1 MVCAEFS
8 VCFWHCSWSSHFCP
22 RLRWQRIRR
31 GLTKP
36 SPRPSQWTG
45 TRRRPIPPAQE
56 QPKNENPPAPE
67 EPKTFTVTYTD
78 GVGGAVFDN
87 EVHSN
92 LPSGTATPAFSGSL
106 AREGYTF
113 AGWNPAV
120 AETVTADVT
129 YAAKWEEGK
138 TGPRRVTLPTIP
150 GPDVDLAALDTG
162 HKIDVRFTVLY
173 VGDEFNIGYNY
184 GSSEKTK
191 FVCQYKTN
199 HSDTAYNN
207 HTIAIS
213 DIKAAASRASVNSG
227 YQIVGWSKESN
238 ANPTTWS
245 LNKSGTTACNKGST
259 IYLVA
264 KNPNPTTK
272 YTYTLNYDANG
283 GTGAPSADSWSTTD
297 ASIRYHSFT
306 VKNTIPTREG
316 YVFKGWKAKDGADTI
331 YAGGALCSVSQQGND
346 VVKNGNTWTRT
357 LYAVWEEAVP
367 SKPEWSDIRRE
378 MQKVSVHV
386 TCINPDVN
394 HTEKTYS
401 YKESNDDTIGSVQD
415 SAGSYTCTVTV
426 HLGRYRLQYNQD
438 FNREHE
444 FASSLTADV
453 VLQYNGTG
461 WVIASA
467 LPLELKLTCG
477 SAPTPNPP
485 GSDVLNSLKVLV
497 KCDSKTYHFEKPYK
511 MDDGDYRLEKVDDN
525 TYTVIVLA
533 DKYVEKYNAVYPGH
547 TLFDN
552 NTKTIKLVYRY
563 GAWTVVG
570 SNGVTFNVSCE
581 QKYTVTYTDGV
592 DGEVIFADQVSY
604 KKPGEK
610 TPKFRGTPTRTGYKF
625 IGWEPAVVGTVTA
638 NATYTAQW
646 VSISDLDPAPE
657 LVSSLYM
664 NFQCTNENA
673 SHDHRSEMIAIG
685 YGIGAGGVI
694 VTDAAGNPVYN
705 KDGNI
710 TAVITFYQDSGFLN
724 EYNKRT
730 GVAHRYA
737 DYEPKTKSVDG
748 VLIGEVFH
756 MYKKDYPVVFDVVCG
771 SLYTVTYKDG
781 TNGTVFADDVHSN
794 LNANAA
800 TPAFVGGTP
809 TRPGYVFTGWN
820 PAVAATVTGNA
831 TYTAVW
837 EKDANGNGK
846 PDKDEEKYT
855 VTYTDGV
862 ENEEIFADETY
873 SDLLSGTATP
883 AFNGT
888 PTRKGYAFT
897 GWNPAVAATVTG
909 NATYAAVWEEAAPP
923 KPDKPTPPTDEIGGA
938 TVAVKCITGHGDLS
952 WKIDS
957 STFTVGEVTGD
968 DTTGYTCTVTVQ
980 AEVYVN
986 AFNSDKKA
994 NGVKHTLADDA
1005 EKTFTMTYVNGA
1017 WTGPTNPAVTFE
1029 VKCEEELVPVH
1040 LVIYR
1045 NGDTSKAYKD
1055 VALESQ
1061 PKGHVIDLSTI
1072 DIADYYTGNYEFY
1085 GWYDDGAWNNYKA
1098 NPANPPAGLK
1108 EKTVNGW
1115 TNLKCM
1121 VYDKYQVVYFQSEE
1135 ALRDFQNDHSKTE
1148 GRLYSTTALFG
1159 STLPTADAPTPTR
1172 TGYTFKFWSREGQNG
1187 DVTGQ
1192 TVNGWTNLYAVWEKN
1207 TYTVTY
1213 TDGVDGEAFADQA
1226 YTAKY
1231 EDATPAFEGTPT
1243 RKGFVFD
1250 GWNPEVAETV
1260 TEDVTYT
1267 AQWKPVQPDKK
1278 AIEGAIGR
1286 GVAVVCDNQ
1295 NVKHGAKAYKVTLGE
1310 YTASNV
1316 MGTAADG
1323 YTCTVTVRAAK
1334 FIEKYSS
1341 DMSDA
1346 VHTLI
1351 AGEPAEK
1358 TIELKWNGEKWVAE
1372 TELPVT
1378 FHTLCPP
1385 EQPSKKDIEG
1395 AIGRG
1400 VKIVCDNQNVKHG
1413 GKDYKPTQGE
1423 YTVSDVTGT
1432 ASEGYTC
1439 TITVKAAKIIEKY
1452 SSDMG
1457 KTHALIVGEQ
1467 AEKTVELKWD
1477 GEKWVAKTELPIT
1490 FHVECPPEKPTYD
1503 ELKGLGI
1510 NAKVDCTTTT
1520 AHNGKSYTLI
1530 EDTYNVSDPER
1541 KGTAYTCILTVNAKD
1556 YVAKY
1561 NAEENVGP
1569 HTLDDRD
1576 SKTIELTWNG
1586 EKWTA
1591 AETSVTFNVKC
1602 ELLTVTY
1609 TDGVK
1614 GEEVFADVVYNDI
1627 PYGTNTPAFGTKD
1640 PTRKGY
1646 KFLGWEP
1653 VVADTVTEN
1662 ATYVAQWEKLYTV
1675 TYTDGAKGKAF
1686 EDQVFTDL
1694 ESGTKTPEFN
1704 GTPTRKGYKFLGWE
1718 PVVADT
1724 VTENVTYTAPVGRTL
1739 HRYLHRRREGQ
1750 GVQGSGLQ
1758 RS

>member
-1 MVCAEFS
+1 MMKNHGLRRIFSLFLALFMVFTLLPTTALAED
-8 VCFWHCSWSSHFCP
+8 
-22 RLRWQRIRR
+22 
-31 GLTKP
+31 T
-36 SPRPSQWTG
+36 TG
-45 TRRRPIPPAQE
+45 ADETQPKTVAVDGDEKKTDPPAQE

-113 AGWNPAV
+113 VGWNPAV

-297 ASIRYHSFT
+297 AAIRYHSFT

-316 YVFKGWKAKDGADTI
+316 YVFKGWKANDGSDTI
-331 YAGGALCSVSQQGND
+331 YTGGMTCAVSQYGND

-357 LYAVWEEAVP
+357 LYAVWEEA
-367 SKPEWSDIRRE
+367 
-378 MQKVSVHV
+378 
-386 TCINPDVN
+386 T
-394 HTEKTYS
+394 
-401 YKESNDDTIGSVQD
+401 
-415 SAGSYTCTVTV
+415 
-426 HLGRYRLQYNQD
+426 
-438 FNREHE
+438 
-444 FASSLTADV
+444 
-453 VLQYNGTG
+453 
-461 WVIASA
+461 
-467 LPLELKLTCG
+467 
-477 SAPTPNPP
+477 
-485 GSDVLNSLKVLV
+485 
-497 KCDSKTYHFEKPYK
+497 
-511 MDDGDYRLEKVDDN
+511 
-525 TYTVIVLA
+525 
-533 DKYVEKYNAVYPGH
+533 
-547 TLFDN
+547 
-552 NTKTIKLVYRY
+552 
-563 GAWTVVG
+563 
-570 SNGVTFNVSCE
+570 
-581 QKYTVTYTDGV
+581 
-592 DGEVIFADQVSY
+592 
-604 KKPGEK
+604 
-610 TPKFRGTPTRTGYKF
+610 
-625 IGWEPAVVGTVTA
+625 
-638 NATYTAQW
+638 
-646 VSISDLDPAPE
+646 
-657 LVSSLYM
+657 
-664 NFQCTNENA
+664 
-673 SHDHRSEMIAIG
+673 
-685 YGIGAGGVI
+685 
-694 VTDAAGNPVYN
+694 
-705 KDGNI
+705 
-710 TAVITFYQDSGFLN
+710 
-724 EYNKRT
+724 
-730 GVAHRYA
+730 
-737 DYEPKTKSVDG
+737 
-748 VLIGEVFH
+748 
-756 MYKKDYPVVFDVVCG
+756 
-771 SLYTVTYKDG
+771 
-781 TNGTVFADDVHSN
+781 
-794 LNANAA
+794 
-800 TPAFVGGTP
+800 
-809 TRPGYVFTGWN
+809 
-820 PAVAATVTGNA
+820 
-831 TYTAVW
+831 
-837 EKDANGNGK
+837 
-846 PDKDEEKYT
+846 
-855 VTYTDGV
+855 
-862 ENEEIFADETY
+862 
-873 SDLLSGTATP
+873 
-883 AFNGT
+883 
-888 PTRKGYAFT
+888 
-897 GWNPAVAATVTG
+897 
-909 NATYAAVWEEAAPP
+909 PP
-923 KPDKPTPPTDEIGGA
+923 KPDKPTAPGE
-938 TVAVKCITGHGDLS
+938 GDLS
-952 WKIDS
+952 GLIGNI
-957 STFTVGEVTGD
+957 TVNCTNDKAAHELKTKSYALIPGSYTTGEVEGDAENGYTYTVTINSRKYVEQFDTDTSAAHDPKDATATVTLKHTDNGWTVTGSTPVVFNVACVTEIVPPAKPGAED
-968 DTTGYTCTVTVQ
+968 LANLEAPVEVVCTTKPETHAAAHFSLRGGTYTIGDVAGNETDGYTCDITVT
-980 AEVYVN
+980 ADKYVARYN
-986 AFNSDKKA
+986 MDY
-994 NGVKHTLADDA
+994 GKHTLTGDNT
-1005 EKTFTMTYVNGA
+1005 KTLTLKYVEGQ
-1017 WTGPTNPAVTFE
+1017 WAVDTPITFPVE
-1029 VKCEEELVPVH
+1029 CEEELFPVH

-1085 GWYDDGAWNNYKA
+1085 GWYDDGLFNIYKSD
-1098 NPANPPAGLK
+1098 PANPPAGLK

-1121 VYDKYQVVYFQSEE
+1121 VYDKYQVVYFQSKE

-1148 GRLYSTTALFG
+1148 GRLYSTTAPFG

-1192 TVNGWTNLYAVWEKN
+1192 TVNGWTNLYAAWEKN

-1213 TDGVDGEAFADQA
+1213 TDGVNGEAFADQA
-1226 YTAKY
+1226 YTVKY
-1231 EDATPAFEGTPT
+1231 EDATPAFEGTPA

-1260 TEDVTYT
+1260 TDNATYT

-1310 YTASNV
+1310 YTVSNV

-1323 YTCTVTVRAAK
+1323 YTCTITVRAAK

-1400 VKIVCDNQNVKHG
+1400 VKIVCDNQNVNHW

-1457 KTHALIVGEQ
+1457 KAHDLIIGEA

-1503 ELKGLGI
+1503 DLKELGI
-1510 NAKVDCTTTT
+1510 DTKVHCATTT
-1520 AHNGKSYTLI
+1520 AHTDATYALI
-1530 EDTYNVSDPER
+1530 GGTYEISDPAR
-1541 KGTAYTCILTVNAKD
+1541 KGTVYTCTLTVKAKD

-1614 GEEVFADVVYNDI
+1614 GEEVFEDVVYNDI

-1653 VVADTVTEN
+1653 EVAE
-1662 ATYVAQWEKLYTV
+1662 
-1675 TYTDGAKGKAF
+1675 
-1686 EDQVFTDL
+1686 
-1694 ESGTKTPEFN
+1694 
-1704 GTPTRKGYKFLGWE
+1704 
-1718 PVVADT
+1718 T
-1724 VTENVTYTAPVGRTL
+1724 VTENVTYTAKWEELYTVT
-1739 HRYLHRRREGQ
+1739 YTD
-1750 GVQGSGLQ
+1750 GVKGKAFKDQVYSDLEAGTATPKFDGKPTRKGYTFTGWSPKVTDTVTKDVTYVAQWKSVKNGKDNIPKTGDSDIVMVLGSVLLFSFCGAAAVSVYD
-1758 RS
+1758 RKRKHF

>member
-1 MVCAEFS
+1 M
-8 VCFWHCSWSSHFCP
+8 
-22 RLRWQRIRR
+22 
-31 GLTKP
+31 
-36 SPRPSQWTG
+36 
-45 TRRRPIPPAQE
+45 
-56 QPKNENPPAPE
+56 
-67 EPKTFTVTYTD
+67 
-78 GVGGAVFDN
+78 
-87 EVHSN
+87 
-92 LPSGTATPAFSGSL
+92 
-106 AREGYTF
+106 
-113 AGWNPAV
+113 
-120 AETVTADVT
+120 TADVT

-138 TGPRRVTLPTIP
+138 TGPRRVTVPTIP
-150 GPDVDLAALDTG
+150 GPDVDPAALDTG

-213 DIKAAASRASVNSG
+213 DIKAAAGRASVNSG

-297 ASIRYHSFT
+297 AAIRYHSFT

-316 YVFKGWKAKDGADTI
+316 YVFKGWKANDGSDTI
-331 YAGGALCSVSQQGND
+331 YTGGMTCAVSQYGND

-357 LYAVWEEAVP
+357 LYAVWEEA
-367 SKPEWSDIRRE
+367 
-378 MQKVSVHV
+378 
-386 TCINPDVN
+386 T
-394 HTEKTYS
+394 
-401 YKESNDDTIGSVQD
+401 
-415 SAGSYTCTVTV
+415 
-426 HLGRYRLQYNQD
+426 
-438 FNREHE
+438 
-444 FASSLTADV
+444 
-453 VLQYNGTG
+453 
-461 WVIASA
+461 
-467 LPLELKLTCG
+467 
-477 SAPTPNPP
+477 
-485 GSDVLNSLKVLV
+485 
-497 KCDSKTYHFEKPYK
+497 
-511 MDDGDYRLEKVDDN
+511 
-525 TYTVIVLA
+525 
-533 DKYVEKYNAVYPGH
+533 
-547 TLFDN
+547 
-552 NTKTIKLVYRY
+552 
-563 GAWTVVG
+563 
-570 SNGVTFNVSCE
+570 
-581 QKYTVTYTDGV
+581 
-592 DGEVIFADQVSY
+592 
-604 KKPGEK
+604 
-610 TPKFRGTPTRTGYKF
+610 
-625 IGWEPAVVGTVTA
+625 
-638 NATYTAQW
+638 
-646 VSISDLDPAPE
+646 
-657 LVSSLYM
+657 
-664 NFQCTNENA
+664 
-673 SHDHRSEMIAIG
+673 
-685 YGIGAGGVI
+685 
-694 VTDAAGNPVYN
+694 
-705 KDGNI
+705 
-710 TAVITFYQDSGFLN
+710 
-724 EYNKRT
+724 
-730 GVAHRYA
+730 
-737 DYEPKTKSVDG
+737 
-748 VLIGEVFH
+748 
-756 MYKKDYPVVFDVVCG
+756 
-771 SLYTVTYKDG
+771 
-781 TNGTVFADDVHSN
+781 
-794 LNANAA
+794 
-800 TPAFVGGTP
+800 
-809 TRPGYVFTGWN
+809 
-820 PAVAATVTGNA
+820 
-831 TYTAVW
+831 
-837 EKDANGNGK
+837 
-846 PDKDEEKYT
+846 
-855 VTYTDGV
+855 
-862 ENEEIFADETY
+862 
-873 SDLLSGTATP
+873 
-883 AFNGT
+883 
-888 PTRKGYAFT
+888 
-897 GWNPAVAATVTG
+897 
-909 NATYAAVWEEAAPP
+909 PP
-923 KPDKPTPPTDEIGGA
+923 KPDKPTAPGE
-938 TVAVKCITGHGDLS
+938 GDLS
-952 WKIDS
+952 GLIGNI
-957 STFTVGEVTGD
+957 TVNCTNGKAAHELKAKGYTLISGSYTTNEVAGD
-968 DTTGYTCTVTVQ
+968 AENGYTCTVTINSQKYVEQ
-980 AEVYVN
+980 FDTNTRTVHDPKGVN
-986 AFNSDKKA
+986 ATVTLKYTDNGWTVESGAPVVFDVACVTEIVPPARPGAEDLSNLKAPVDVTCTTKPETHAAVHFSLRGGTYTIGDVAGNETDGYTCDITVTADKYVA
-994 NGVKHTLADDA
+994 RYNMDYGKHTLTGDNT
-1005 EKTFTMTYVNGA
+1005 KTLTLKYVEGQ
-1017 WTGPTNPAVTFE
+1017 WAVDTPITFPVE
-1029 VKCEEELVPVH
+1029 CEEELFPVH

-1085 GWYDDGAWNNYKA
+1085 GWYDDGLFNIYKSD
-1098 NPANPPAGLK
+1098 PANPPAGLK

-1213 TDGVDGEAFADQA
+1213 TDGVNGEAFADQA

-1231 EDATPAFEGTPT
+1231 EDATPAFEGTPARAGYKFLGWEPTVAETVTENATYVAQWEKLYTVTYTDGVGEKAFKDDVHSDLEKDTPTPAFSGDTPT

-1295 NVKHGAKAYKVTLGE
+1295 NVNHGEKKYKPTLGE
-1310 YTASNV
+1310 YTVSNV

-1341 DMSDA
+1341 DMGDA

-1400 VKIVCDNQNVKHG
+1400 VKIVCDNQNVNHW

-1541 KGTAYTCILTVNAKD
+1541 KGTVYTCILTVNAKD

-1614 GEEVFADVVYNDI
+1614 GEEVFEDVVYKDI
-1627 PYGTNTPAFGTKD
+1627 PYGTSTPAFGTKD
-1640 PTRKGY
+1640 PTREGY
-1646 KFLGWEP
+1646 KFVGWEP
-1653 VVADTVTEN
+1653 EVAETVTKN
-1662 ATYVAQWEKLYTV
+1662 VTYTAKWEKLYTV
-1675 TYTDGAKGKAF
+1675 TYTDGVKGKAF
-1686 EDQVFTDL
+1686 KDQVYKDL
-1694 ESGTKTPEFN
+1694 ESGTDTPKFD
-1704 GTPTRKGYKFLGWE
+1704 GKPTRKGYTFTGWS
-1718 PVVADT
+1718 PKVTDT
-1724 VTENVTYTAPVGRTL
+1724 VTKDVTYVAQWKSVKNGKDNIPKTGDSEIVMVL
-1739 HRYLHRRREGQ
+1739 
-1750 GVQGSGLQ
+1750 GSVLLFSFCGAAAVSVYD
-1758 RS
+1758 RKRKHF

>member
-1 MVCAEFS
+1 MDRQMKGEYFKMKNHGLRRIFSLFLALFMVFTLLPTTALAED
-8 VCFWHCSWSSHFCP
+8 
-22 RLRWQRIRR
+22 
-31 GLTKP
+31 T
-36 SPRPSQWTG
+36 TG
-45 TRRRPIPPAQE
+45 ADETQPKTVVVDEGEKKTDPPAQG

-78 GVGGAVFDN
+78 GADGAVFDN

-113 AGWNPAV
+113 VGWNPAV

-129 YAAKWEEGK
+129 YAAKWEAGK
-138 TGPRRVTLPTIP
+138 TSARRVTVPPIP
-150 GPDVDLAALDTG
+150 DPGVAPAALNTG
-162 HKIDVRFTVLY
+162 HKIDVTFTVLY

-213 DIKAAASRASVNSG
+213 DIKAAAGRASVNSG

-245 LNKSGTTACNKGST
+245 LNKSGTTACNKGTT

-316 YVFKGWKAKDGADTI
+316 YVFKGWKANDGSDTI
-331 YAGGALCSVSQQGND
+331 YTGGMTCAVSQYGND

-357 LYAVWEEAVP
+357 LYAVWEEAAPPTPDKPTAPGEGDLSGLIGNITVNCTNEAATHDHK
-367 SKPEWSDIRRE
+367 SK
-378 MQKVSVHV
+378 
-386 TCINPDVN
+386 
-394 HTEKTYS
+394 S
-401 YKESNDDTIGSVQD
+401 YALISGSYTTSEVAGDAESG
-415 SAGSYTCTVTV
+415 YTCTVTV
-426 HLGRYRLQYNQD
+426 
-438 FNREHE
+438 
-444 FASSLTADV
+444 
-453 VLQYNGTG
+453 
-461 WVIASA
+461 
-467 LPLELKLTCG
+467 
-477 SAPTPNPP
+477 
-485 GSDVLNSLKVLV
+485 
-497 KCDSKTYHFEKPYK
+497 
-511 MDDGDYRLEKVDDN
+511 
-525 TYTVIVLA
+525 LA
-533 DKYVEKYNAVYPGH
+533 DNYVEKYNTVYSGH

-563 GAWTVVG
+563 GEWTVVG
-570 SNGVTFNVSCE
+570 SNSVTFNVSCE

-592 DGEVIFADQVSY
+592 DGEVIFKDQVSY

-888 PTRKGYAFT
+888 PTRKGYVFT

-909 NATYAAVWEEAAPP
+909 NATYAAVWEEDANGNGT
-923 KPDKPTPPTDEIGGA
+923 PDK
-938 TVAVKCITGHGDLS
+938 
-952 WKIDS
+952 
-957 STFTVGEVTGD
+957 
-968 DTTGYTCTVTVQ
+968 
-980 AEVYVN
+980 
-986 AFNSDKKA
+986 
-994 NGVKHTLADDA
+994 
-1005 EKTFTMTYVNGA
+1005 
-1017 WTGPTNPAVTFE
+1017 
-1029 VKCEEELVPVH
+1029 EEE
-1040 LVIYR
+1040 
-1045 NGDTSKAYKD
+1045 K
-1055 VALESQ
+1055 
-1061 PKGHVIDLSTI
+1061 
-1072 DIADYYTGNYEFY
+1072 
-1085 GWYDDGAWNNYKA
+1085 
-1098 NPANPPAGLK
+1098 
-1108 EKTVNGW
+1108 
-1115 TNLKCM
+1115 
-1121 VYDKYQVVYFQSEE
+1121 
-1135 ALRDFQNDHSKTE
+1135 
-1148 GRLYSTTALFG
+1148 
-1159 STLPTADAPTPTR
+1159 
-1172 TGYTFKFWSREGQNG
+1172 
-1187 DVTGQ
+1187 
-1192 TVNGWTNLYAVWEKN
+1192 
-1207 TYTVTY
+1207 YTVSY
-1213 TDGVDGEAFADQA
+1213 TDGVENEEIFANQV
-1226 YTAKY
+1226 YGNLLPGT
-1231 EDATPAFEGTPT
+1231 ATPAFEGTP
-1243 RKGFVFD
+1243 
-1250 GWNPEVAETV
+1250 A
-1260 TEDVTYT
+1260 
-1267 AQWKPVQPDKK
+1267 
-1278 AIEGAIGR
+1278 
-1286 GVAVVCDNQ
+1286 
-1295 NVKHGAKAYKVTLGE
+1295 
-1310 YTASNV
+1310 
-1316 MGTAADG
+1316 
-1323 YTCTVTVRAAK
+1323 RA
-1334 FIEKYSS
+1334 
-1341 DMSDA
+1341 
-1346 VHTLI
+1346 
-1351 AGEPAEK
+1351 
-1358 TIELKWNGEKWVAE
+1358 
-1372 TELPVT
+1372 
-1378 FHTLCPP
+1378 
-1385 EQPSKKDIEG
+1385 
-1395 AIGRG
+1395 
-1400 VKIVCDNQNVKHG
+1400 
-1413 GKDYKPTQGE
+1413 
-1423 YTVSDVTGT
+1423 
-1432 ASEGYTC
+1432 
-1439 TITVKAAKIIEKY
+1439 
-1452 SSDMG
+1452 
-1457 KTHALIVGEQ
+1457 
-1467 AEKTVELKWD
+1467 
-1477 GEKWVAKTELPIT
+1477 
-1490 FHVECPPEKPTYD
+1490 
-1503 ELKGLGI
+1503 
-1510 NAKVDCTTTT
+1510 
-1520 AHNGKSYTLI
+1520 
-1530 EDTYNVSDPER
+1530 
-1541 KGTAYTCILTVNAKD
+1541 
-1556 YVAKY
+1556 
-1561 NAEENVGP
+1561 
-1569 HTLDDRD
+1569 
-1576 SKTIELTWNG
+1576 
-1586 EKWTA
+1586 
-1591 AETSVTFNVKC
+1591 
-1602 ELLTVTY
+1602 
-1609 TDGVK
+1609 
-1614 GEEVFADVVYNDI
+1614 
-1627 PYGTNTPAFGTKD
+1627 
-1640 PTRKGY
+1640 GY

-1653 VVADTVTEN
+1653 TVAETVTEN

-1675 TYTDGAKGKAF
+1675 TYTDGVGGKAF
-1686 EDQVFTDL
+1686 EDDVHSDL
-1694 ESGTKTPEFN
+1694 EKDTKTPAYKD
-1704 GTPTRKGYKFLGWE
+1704 GIPTRKGFKFLGWE
-1718 PVVADT
+1718 PEVADT
-1724 VTENVTYTAPVGRTL
+1724 VTEDVTYTAKWEKLYTVT
-1739 HRYLHRRREGQ
+1739 YTD
-1750 GVQGSGLQ
+1750 GVKGKAFKDQVYSDLEAGTDTPKFDGKPTRKGYTFTGWSPKVTDTVTKDVTYVAQWKSTKNGKDNIPKTGDSEIVMVLGSVLLFSFCGAAAVSVYD
-1758 RS
+1758 RKRKHF

>member
-36 SPRPSQWTG
+36 SPRPSQWTRA
-45 TRRRPIPPAQE
+45 RRRPTPPAQE
-56 QPKNENPPAPE
+56 QPKDEDPPAPE

-78 GVGGAVFDN
+78 GADGAVFPN
-87 EVHSN
+87 QVYSN
-92 LPSGTATPAFSGSL
+92 LSSGTATPAFSGTP

-120 AETVTADVT
+120 AGTVTADVT

-213 DIKAAASRASVNSG
+213 DIKAAAGRASVNSG

-331 YAGGALCSVSQQGND
+331 YAGGTLCSVSQYGND

-357 LYAVWEEAVP
+357 LYAVWEEDAPAQPTPLDEAGVKALLGENAVQIICTNTQISHG
-367 SKPEWSDIRRE
+367 SKTFGLIDGTFTVHQSNNRCEVVINSFSPYVNEFNAAVSVPAGTHITDNSMAGQNRTKINLVWSDG
-378 MQKVSVHV
+378 KWTAADAPAKYHV
-386 TCINPDVN
+386 LCSSQPAEPTAPGEGDLENI
-394 HTEKTYS
+394 EKLVRIVCDRNIHDA
-401 YKESNDDTIGSVQD
+401 KEYGVI
-415 SAGSYTCTVTV
+415 AGSCEFGDIDMTGDVPTCPVTIQAAEYV
-426 HLGRYRLQYNQD
+426 K
-438 FNREHE
+438 
-444 FASSLTADV
+444 A
-453 VLQYNGTG
+453 YNGTIG
-461 WVIASA
+461 VEHTITGDTERLLILAWDANNNVWRPMTDTPVTFTVICPPAKPGAEDLAKLEAPVEVVCTTKPETHTAAPFSLIEGTYDIGDVSGNETDGYTCDITVTAGNYVA
-467 LPLELKLTCG
+467 LYNTDFGKHTLTG
-477 SAPTPNPP
+477 DN
-485 GSDVLNSLKVLV
+485 
-497 KCDSKTYHFEKPYK
+497 SKT
-511 MDDGDYRLEKVDDN
+511 L
-525 TYTVIVLA
+525 TL
-533 DKYVEKYNAVYPGH
+533 KYVEG
-547 TLFDN
+547 
-552 NTKTIKLVYRY
+552 R
-563 GAWTVVG
+563 WVV
-570 SNGVTFNVSCE
+570 NDPVTF
-581 QKYTVTYTDGV
+581 
-592 DGEVIFADQVSY
+592 
-604 KKPGEK
+604 
-610 TPKFRGTPTRTGYKF
+610 
-625 IGWEPAVVGTVTA
+625 
-638 NATYTAQW
+638 
-646 VSISDLDPAPE
+646 
-657 LVSSLYM
+657 
-664 NFQCTNENA
+664 
-673 SHDHRSEMIAIG
+673 
-685 YGIGAGGVI
+685 
-694 VTDAAGNPVYN
+694 PV
-705 KDGNI
+705 
-710 TAVITFYQDSGFLN
+710 
-724 EYNKRT
+724 E
-730 GVAHRYA
+730 
-737 DYEPKTKSVDG
+737 
-748 VLIGEVFH
+748 
-756 MYKKDYPVVFDVVCG
+756 
-771 SLYTVTYKDG
+771 
-781 TNGTVFADDVHSN
+781 
-794 LNANAA
+794 
-800 TPAFVGGTP
+800 
-809 TRPGYVFTGWN
+809 
-820 PAVAATVTGNA
+820 
-831 TYTAVW
+831 
-837 EKDANGNGK
+837 
-846 PDKDEEKYT
+846 
-855 VTYTDGV
+855 
-862 ENEEIFADETY
+862 
-873 SDLLSGTATP
+873 
-883 AFNGT
+883 
-888 PTRKGYAFT
+888 
-897 GWNPAVAATVTG
+897 
-909 NATYAAVWEEAAPP
+909 
-923 KPDKPTPPTDEIGGA
+923 
-938 TVAVKCITGHGDLS
+938 
-952 WKIDS
+952 
-957 STFTVGEVTGD
+957 
-968 DTTGYTCTVTVQ
+968 
-980 AEVYVN
+980 
-986 AFNSDKKA
+986 
-994 NGVKHTLADDA
+994 
-1005 EKTFTMTYVNGA
+1005 
-1017 WTGPTNPAVTFE
+1017 
-1029 VKCEEELVPVH
+1029 CEEELFPVH

-1135 ALRDFQNDHSKTE
+1135 AWRDFQNDHSKTE

-1213 TDGVDGEAFADQA
+1213 TDGVNGEAFADQV

-1250 GWNPEVAETV
+1250 GWTPEVAETV
-1260 TEDVTYT
+1260 TDDATYT

-1310 YTASNV
+1310 YTVSNV

-1400 VKIVCDNQNVKHG
+1400 VRIVCDNQHVNHWA
-1413 GKDYKPTQGE
+1413 KDYKPTQGE
-1423 YTVSDVTGT
+1423 YTVSNVTGT

-1439 TITVKAAKIIEKY
+1439 TITVKAAKIVEKY
-1452 SSDMG
+1452 GSDFG
-1457 KTHALIVGEQ
+1457 KPHDLIVGEA

-1503 ELKGLGI
+1503 ELKELGI
-1510 NAKVDCTTTT
+1510 DAKVHCATTT
-1520 AHNGKSYTLI
+1520 AHTDATYALI
-1530 EDTYNVSDPER
+1530 GGTYEISDPAR
-1541 KGTAYTCILTVNAKD
+1541 KGTVYTCTLTVKAKD

-1561 NAEENVGP
+1561 NTEENVGP

-1591 AETSVTFNVKC
+1591 AETRVTFNVKC

-1662 ATYVAQWEKLYTV
+1662 ATYVAQWEELYTV
-1675 TYTDGAKGKAF
+1675 TYTDGVKGKAF
-1686 EDQVFTDL
+1686 KDQVYKDL
-1694 ESGTKTPEFN
+1694 ESGADTPKFD
-1704 GTPTRKGYKFLGWE
+1704 GKPTRKGYTFTGWS
-1718 PVVADT
+1718 PKVTDT
-1724 VTENVTYTAPVGRTL
+1724 VTKDVTYVAQWKSVKNGKDNIPKTGDSEIVMVL
-1739 HRYLHRRREGQ
+1739 
-1750 GVQGSGLQ
+1750 GSVLLFSFCGAAAVSVYD
-1758 RS
+1758 RKRKHF

>member
-31 GLTKP
+31 GADETQPK
-36 SPRPSQWTG
+36 TVVVNG
-45 TRRRPIPPAQE
+45 DEKKTDPPAQE

-78 GVGGAVFDN
+78 GADGAVFPNQVYRDL
-87 EVHSN
+87 S
-92 LPSGTATPAFSGSL
+92 SGTPTPAFDGTL

-113 AGWNPAV
+113 AGWNPTV
-120 AETVTADVT
+120 AGTVTADVT

-138 TGPRRVTLPTIP
+138 TGPRRVTVPTIP
-150 GPDVDLAALDTG
+150 GPDVDPAALDTG

-213 DIKAAASRASVNSG
+213 DIKAAAGRASVNSG

-297 ASIRYHSFT
+297 AAIRYHSFT

-316 YVFKGWKAKDGADTI
+316 YVFKGWKANDGSDTI
-331 YAGGALCSVSQQGND
+331 YTGGMTCAVSQYGND

-357 LYAVWEEAVP
+357 LYAVWEEDAPAQPTPLDEAGVKALLGENAVQIICTNAQIGHG
-367 SKPEWSDIRRE
+367 SKTFGLIDGTFTVHQSNNRCEVVINGFSSYMSEFDAAVSVPAGTHITDNSMAGQNRTKINLVWSDG
-378 MQKVSVHV
+378 KWTAADAPAKYHV
-386 TCINPDVN
+386 LCSLQPVEPTTPGEGDLENI
-394 HTEKTYS
+394 EKLVRIVCDRNIHDA
-401 YKESNDDTIGSVQD
+401 KEYGVI
-415 SAGSYTCTVTV
+415 AGSCEFGGIDMTGDVPTCPVTIRAAKYV
-426 HLGRYRLQYNQD
+426 
-438 FNREHE
+438 E
-444 FASSLTADV
+444 A
-453 VLQYNGTG
+453 YNGTIG
-461 WVIASA
+461 VEHTITGDTERPLLLAWDANNNVWRPMTDTPVTFTVICPPAKPGAEDLAKLEAPVEVACTTKPETHTAASFA
-467 LPLELKLTCG
+467 LIEG
-477 SAPTPNPP
+477 
-485 GSDVLNSLKVLV
+485 
-497 KCDSKTYHFEKPYK
+497 
-511 MDDGDYRLEKVDDN
+511 
-525 TYTVIVLA
+525 TYTVGDTFGNETDGYTCDIIITA
-533 DKYVEKYNAVYPGH
+533 DEYVTKYNTDFGKHTLTGDNTKPLTLKYVEGRWVVNAP
-547 TLFDN
+547 
-552 NTKTIKLVYRY
+552 
-563 GAWTVVG
+563 
-570 SNGVTFNVSCE
+570 VTF
-581 QKYTVTYTDGV
+581 
-592 DGEVIFADQVSY
+592 
-604 KKPGEK
+604 
-610 TPKFRGTPTRTGYKF
+610 
-625 IGWEPAVVGTVTA
+625 
-638 NATYTAQW
+638 
-646 VSISDLDPAPE
+646 
-657 LVSSLYM
+657 
-664 NFQCTNENA
+664 
-673 SHDHRSEMIAIG
+673 
-685 YGIGAGGVI
+685 
-694 VTDAAGNPVYN
+694 PV
-705 KDGNI
+705 
-710 TAVITFYQDSGFLN
+710 
-724 EYNKRT
+724 E
-730 GVAHRYA
+730 
-737 DYEPKTKSVDG
+737 
-748 VLIGEVFH
+748 
-756 MYKKDYPVVFDVVCG
+756 
-771 SLYTVTYKDG
+771 
-781 TNGTVFADDVHSN
+781 
-794 LNANAA
+794 
-800 TPAFVGGTP
+800 
-809 TRPGYVFTGWN
+809 
-820 PAVAATVTGNA
+820 
-831 TYTAVW
+831 
-837 EKDANGNGK
+837 
-846 PDKDEEKYT
+846 
-855 VTYTDGV
+855 
-862 ENEEIFADETY
+862 
-873 SDLLSGTATP
+873 
-883 AFNGT
+883 
-888 PTRKGYAFT
+888 
-897 GWNPAVAATVTG
+897 
-909 NATYAAVWEEAAPP
+909 
-923 KPDKPTPPTDEIGGA
+923 
-938 TVAVKCITGHGDLS
+938 
-952 WKIDS
+952 
-957 STFTVGEVTGD
+957 
-968 DTTGYTCTVTVQ
+968 
-980 AEVYVN
+980 
-986 AFNSDKKA
+986 
-994 NGVKHTLADDA
+994 
-1005 EKTFTMTYVNGA
+1005 
-1017 WTGPTNPAVTFE
+1017 
-1029 VKCEEELVPVH
+1029 CEEELFPVH

-1055 VALESQ
+1055 IALESQ

-1072 DIADYYTGNYEFY
+1072 DIADYYTGNYKFY

-1213 TDGVDGEAFADQA
+1213 TDGVNGEAFADQA

-1250 GWNPEVAETV
+1250 GWIPEVAETV
-1260 TEDVTYT
+1260 TDNATYT

-1295 NVKHGAKAYKVTLGE
+1295 NVNHGEKKYKPTLGE
-1310 YTASNV
+1310 YTVSNV

-1400 VKIVCDNQNVKHG
+1400 VKIVCDNQNVNHW

-1467 AEKTVELKWD
+1467 AEKAVELKWN

-1541 KGTAYTCILTVNAKD
+1541 KGTVYTCILTVNAKD

-1614 GEEVFADVVYNDI
+1614 GEEVFADVVYKDI
-1627 PYGTNTPAFGTKD
+1627 PYGTGTPAFGTKD

-1646 KFLGWEP
+1646 KFVGWEP
-1653 VVADTVTEN
+1653 EVAETVTKDV
-1662 ATYVAQWEKLYTV
+1662 TYTAKWEKLYTV
-1675 TYTDGAKGKAF
+1675 TYTDGVKGKAF
-1686 EDQVFTDL
+1686 KDQVYSDL
-1694 ESGTKTPEFN
+1694 EAGTDTPKFD
-1704 GTPTRKGYKFLGWE
+1704 GKPTRKGYTFTGWS
-1718 PVVADT
+1718 PKVTDT
-1724 VTENVTYTAPVGRTL
+1724 VTKDVTYVAQWKSVKNGKDNIPKTGDSEIVMVL
-1739 HRYLHRRREGQ
+1739 
-1750 GVQGSGLQ
+1750 GSVLLFSFCGAAAVSVYD
-1758 RS
+1758 RKRKHF

>member
-1 MVCAEFS
+1 MKNHGLRRIFSLFLALFMVFTLLPTTALAED
-8 VCFWHCSWSSHFCP
+8 
-22 RLRWQRIRR
+22 
-31 GLTKP
+31 T
-36 SPRPSQWTG
+36 TG
-45 TRRRPIPPAQE
+45 ADETPPKTVVVDEGEKKTDPPAQE

-78 GVGGAVFDN
+78 GADGAVFPN
-87 EVHSN
+87 QVSN
-92 LPSGTATPAFSGSL
+92 LPAGTATPAFSGTP

-120 AETVTADVT
+120 AETVTANVT
-129 YAAKWEEGK
+129 YVAQWEAGK
-138 TGPRRVTLPTIP
+138 ASARRVTLPTIP
-150 GPDVDLAALDTG
+150 GPDVDPAALDTG

-213 DIKAAASRASVNSG
+213 DIKAAAGRASVNSG

-297 ASIRYHSFT
+297 AAIRYHSFT

-316 YVFKGWKAKDGADTI
+316 YVFKGWKANDGSDTI
-331 YAGGALCSVSQQGND
+331 YTGGMTCAVSQYGND

-357 LYAVWEEAVP
+357 LYAVWEEA
-367 SKPEWSDIRRE
+367 
-378 MQKVSVHV
+378 
-386 TCINPDVN
+386 T
-394 HTEKTYS
+394 
-401 YKESNDDTIGSVQD
+401 
-415 SAGSYTCTVTV
+415 
-426 HLGRYRLQYNQD
+426 
-438 FNREHE
+438 
-444 FASSLTADV
+444 
-453 VLQYNGTG
+453 
-461 WVIASA
+461 
-467 LPLELKLTCG
+467 
-477 SAPTPNPP
+477 
-485 GSDVLNSLKVLV
+485 
-497 KCDSKTYHFEKPYK
+497 
-511 MDDGDYRLEKVDDN
+511 
-525 TYTVIVLA
+525 
-533 DKYVEKYNAVYPGH
+533 
-547 TLFDN
+547 
-552 NTKTIKLVYRY
+552 
-563 GAWTVVG
+563 
-570 SNGVTFNVSCE
+570 
-581 QKYTVTYTDGV
+581 
-592 DGEVIFADQVSY
+592 
-604 KKPGEK
+604 
-610 TPKFRGTPTRTGYKF
+610 
-625 IGWEPAVVGTVTA
+625 
-638 NATYTAQW
+638 
-646 VSISDLDPAPE
+646 
-657 LVSSLYM
+657 
-664 NFQCTNENA
+664 
-673 SHDHRSEMIAIG
+673 
-685 YGIGAGGVI
+685 
-694 VTDAAGNPVYN
+694 
-705 KDGNI
+705 
-710 TAVITFYQDSGFLN
+710 
-724 EYNKRT
+724 
-730 GVAHRYA
+730 
-737 DYEPKTKSVDG
+737 
-748 VLIGEVFH
+748 
-756 MYKKDYPVVFDVVCG
+756 
-771 SLYTVTYKDG
+771 
-781 TNGTVFADDVHSN
+781 
-794 LNANAA
+794 
-800 TPAFVGGTP
+800 
-809 TRPGYVFTGWN
+809 
-820 PAVAATVTGNA
+820 
-831 TYTAVW
+831 
-837 EKDANGNGK
+837 
-846 PDKDEEKYT
+846 
-855 VTYTDGV
+855 
-862 ENEEIFADETY
+862 
-873 SDLLSGTATP
+873 
-883 AFNGT
+883 
-888 PTRKGYAFT
+888 
-897 GWNPAVAATVTG
+897 
-909 NATYAAVWEEAAPP
+909 PP
-923 KPDKPTPPTDEIGGA
+923 KPDKPTAPGE
-938 TVAVKCITGHGDLS
+938 GDLS
-952 WKIDS
+952 GLIGNI
-957 STFTVGEVTGD
+957 TVNCTNGKAAHELKAKGYTLISGSYTTSEVAGDAENGYTYTVTINSQKYVEQFDTDTGAAHD
-968 DTTGYTCTVTVQ
+968 PKDASATVTLKYTDNGWTVTSGIPVVFNVACVTEIVLPARPGAEDLSNLKAPVDVTCTTKPETHAAVHFSLRGGTYTIGDVAGNETDGYTCDITVT
-980 AEVYVN
+980 ADKYVARYN
-986 AFNSDKKA
+986 MDY
-994 NGVKHTLADDA
+994 GKHTLTGDNT
-1005 EKTFTMTYVNGA
+1005 KTLTLKYVEGQ
-1017 WTGPTNPAVTFE
+1017 WAVDTPITFPVE
-1029 VKCEEELVPVH
+1029 CEEELFPVH

-1045 NGDTSKAYKD
+1045 NGNTTTAYKD
-1055 VALESQ
+1055 IALESQ

-1085 GWYDDGAWNNYKA
+1085 GWYDDGLFNIYKSD
-1098 NPANPPAGLK
+1098 PANPPAGLK

-1148 GRLYSTTALFG
+1148 GRLYSTTAPFG

-1213 TDGVDGEAFADQA
+1213 TDGVNGEAFADQA

-1231 EDATPAFEGTPT
+1231 EDATPAFEGTPARAGYKFLGWEPTVAETVTENATYVAQWEKLYTVTYTDGVGGKAFDDDVHSDLEKDTPTPAFSGDTPT

-1260 TEDVTYT
+1260 TDDATYT

-1310 YTASNV
+1310 YTVSNV

-1341 DMSDA
+1341 DMGDA

-1400 VKIVCDNQNVKHG
+1400 VKIVCDNQNVNHW

-1467 AEKTVELKWD
+1467 AEKTVDLKWN

-1520 AHNGKSYTLI
+1520 AHNDKSYTLI
-1530 EDTYNVSDPER
+1530 EGTYNVSDPER
-1541 KGTAYTCILTVNAKD
+1541 KGTVYTCILTVNAKD

-1614 GEEVFADVVYNDI
+1614 GEEVFADVVYKDI
-1627 PYGTNTPAFGTKD
+1627 PYGTSTPAFGTKD
-1640 PTRKGY
+1640 PTREGY
-1646 KFLGWEP
+1646 KFVGWEP
-1653 VVADTVTEN
+1653 EVAETVTKN
-1662 ATYVAQWEKLYTV
+1662 VTYTAKWEELYTV
-1675 TYTDGAKGKAF
+1675 TYTDGVKGKAF
-1686 EDQVFTDL
+1686 KDQVYSDL
-1694 ESGTKTPEFN
+1694 EAGTDTPKFD
-1704 GTPTRKGYKFLGWE
+1704 GKPTRKGYTFTGWS
-1718 PVVADT
+1718 PKVTDT
-1724 VTENVTYTAPVGRTL
+1724 VTKDVTYVAQWKSVKNGKDNIPKTGDSEIVMVL
-1739 HRYLHRRREGQ
+1739 
-1750 GVQGSGLQ
+1750 GSVLLFSFCGAAAVSVYD
-1758 RS
+1758 RKRKHF

>member
-1 MVCAEFS
+1 MQTVCASGMDRQMKGEYFKMKNHGLRRIFS
-8 VCFWHCSWSSHFCP
+8 LFLALFMVFTLLP
-22 RLRWQRIRR
+22 TTALAEDTTDQQPVVVEDQQDK
-31 GLTKP
+31 GK
-36 SPRPSQWTG
+36 
-45 TRRRPIPPAQE
+45 QE
-56 QPKNENPPAPE
+56 QPKDEDPPAPE
-67 EPKTFTVTYTD
+67 APKTFTVTYTD
-78 GVGGAVFDN
+78 GANSAVFPN
-87 EVHSN
+87 QVSN
-92 LPSGTATPAFSGSL
+92 LPAGTATPAFSGSL

-113 AGWNPAV
+113 VGWNPTV
-120 AETVTADVT
+120 AGTVTADVT
-129 YAAKWEEGK
+129 YVAQWEEGK
-138 TGPRRVTLPTIP
+138 TNPKRVTVPTIP
-150 GPDVDLAALDTG
+150 GPDVTLTALDTG

-184 GSSEKTK
+184 GSTEKTK
-191 FVCQYKTN
+191 FVCQYTTN
-199 HSDTAYNN
+199 HSDTAFNN

-213 DIKAAASRASVNSG
+213 DIKAAAGRASVNSG

-283 GTGAPSADSWSTTD
+283 GTGAPASQSYSEASTKSPLTH
-297 ASIRYHSFT
+297 IFT
-306 VKNTIPTREG
+306 VSDTEPTRVG
-316 YVFKGWKAKDGADTI
+316 YTFKGWSENK
-331 YAGGALCSVSQQGND
+331 GGTEEYHAGND
-346 VVKNGNTWTRT
+346 YPLTARKDNPNVSAT
-357 LYAVWEEAVP
+357 LYAVWEEATP
-367 SKPEWSDIRRE
+367 PKPDKPTAPGEDSLSGLIGNI
-378 MQKVSVHV
+378 
-386 TCINPDVN
+386 TVN
-394 HTEKTYS
+394 CTNEAAAHELKTKGYALIS
-401 YKESNDDTIGSVQD
+401 
-415 SAGSYTCTVTV
+415 GSYTTGEVE
-426 HLGRYRLQYNQD
+426 GD
-438 FNREHE
+438 AE
-444 FASSLTADV
+444 
-453 VLQYNGTG
+453 NG
-461 WVIASA
+461 
-467 LPLELKLTCG
+467 
-477 SAPTPNPP
+477 
-485 GSDVLNSLKVLV
+485 
-497 KCDSKTYHFEKPYK
+497 Y
-511 MDDGDYRLEKVDDN
+511 
-525 TYTVIVLA
+525 TYTVTINSQ
-533 DKYVEKYNAVYPGH
+533 KYVEQ
-547 TLFDN
+547 FD
-552 NTKTIKLVYRY
+552 TDT
-563 GAWTVVG
+563 GA
-570 SNGVTFNVSCE
+570 
-581 QKYTVTYTDGV
+581 
-592 DGEVIFADQVSY
+592 AH
-604 KKPGEK
+604 
-610 TPKFRGTPTRTGYKF
+610 TPK
-625 IGWEPAVVGTVTA
+625 
-638 NATYTAQW
+638 
-646 VSISDLDPAPE
+646 
-657 LVSSLYM
+657 
-664 NFQCTNENA
+664 
-673 SHDHRSEMIAIG
+673 
-685 YGIGAGGVI
+685 
-694 VTDAAGNPVYN
+694 DA
-705 KDGNI
+705 
-710 TAVITFYQDSGFLN
+710 
-724 EYNKRT
+724 
-730 GVAHRYA
+730 
-737 DYEPKTKSVDG
+737 
-748 VLIGEVFH
+748 
-756 MYKKDYPVVFDVVCG
+756 
-771 SLYTVTYKDG
+771 
-781 TNGTVFADDVHSN
+781 
-794 LNANAA
+794 
-800 TPAFVGGTP
+800 
-809 TRPGYVFTGWN
+809 
-820 PAVAATVTGNA
+820 AATVTLKHTDNGWAVERVVPVVFNVACVTEIVPPAKPGAEDLAKLEAPVEVVCTTKPETHAAAHFSLIEGNYNIGDVSGNK
-831 TYTAVW
+831 TDGYTC
-837 EKDANGNGK
+837 DI
-846 PDKDEEKYT
+846 T
-855 VTYTDGV
+855 VTADRYVAWYNLDYGKHTLPGDNTRTLTLKYV
-862 ENEEIFADETY
+862 EGQWAVDAPVTFPVEC
-873 SDLLSGTATP
+873 GTAP
-883 AFNGT
+883 
-888 PTRKGYAFT
+888 
-897 GWNPAVAATVTG
+897 
-909 NATYAAVWEEAAPP
+909 E
-923 KPDKPTPPTDEIGGA
+923 KPTPPTDEIRA

-952 WKIDS
+952 WKIGS

-1017 WTGPTNPAVTFE
+1017 WTTPTNPAVTFE

-1045 NGDTSKAYKD
+1045 NGNTSKAYKD
-1055 VALESQ
+1055 VALEGQ

-1085 GWYDDGAWNNYKA
+1085 GWYDDGLFNIYKKD
-1098 NPANPPAGLK
+1098 PANPPAGLK

-1115 TNLKCM
+1115 TNFKCM
-1121 VYDKYQVVYFQSEE
+1121 VYDYVPVVYFQSEE
-1135 ALRDFQNDHSKTE
+1135 AWRDYQNDHSKTE

-1213 TDGVDGEAFADQA
+1213 TDGVNGEAFADQA

-1231 EDATPAFEGTPT
+1231 EDATPAFEGTPTRAGYKFLGWEPTVAETVTENATYVAQWEKLYTVTYTDGVDEKAFKDDVHSDLEKDTPTPAFSGGTPT

-1295 NVKHGAKAYKVTLGE
+1295 NVNHGEKKYKPTLGE
-1310 YTASNV
+1310 YTVSNV

-1400 VKIVCDNQNVKHG
+1400 VRIVCDNQNVNHWA
-1413 GKDYKPTQGE
+1413 KDYKPTQGE

-1439 TITVKAAKIIEKY
+1439 TITVKAAKIVEKY
-1452 SSDMG
+1452 GSDFG
-1457 KTHALIVGEQ
+1457 KPHDLIIGEA

-1503 ELKGLGI
+1503 DLKELGI
-1510 NAKVDCTTTT
+1510 DAKVHCATTT
-1520 AHNGKSYTLI
+1520 AHTDATYALI
-1530 EDTYNVSDPER
+1530 GGTYEISDPAR
-1541 KGTAYTCILTVNAKD
+1541 KGTVYTCTLTVKAKD

-1614 GEEVFADVVYNDI
+1614 GEEVFEDVVYNDI

-1704 GTPTRKGYKFLGWE
+1704 GTPTRKGYKFAGWE
-1718 PVVADT
+1718 PKVSET
-1724 VTENVTYTAPVGRTL
+1724 VTENVTYTAQWEELYTVT
-1739 HRYLHRRREGQ
+1739 YTD
-1750 GVQGSGLQ
+1750 GVKGKAFKDQVYSDLESGTATPKFDGKPKRSGYTFTGWSPKVTDTVTKDVTYVAQWKSTKNGKDNVPKTGDSEIVMVLGSVLLFSFCGAAAVSVYD
-1758 RS
+1758 RKRKHF

>member
-1 MVCAEFS
+1 MQTVCASGMDHQMKGEYFKMKNHGLRRIFS
-8 VCFWHCSWSSHFCP
+8 LFLALFMVFTLLP
-22 RLRWQRIRR
+22 TTALAED
-31 GLTKP
+31 T
-36 SPRPSQWTG
+36 TG
-45 TRRRPIPPAQE
+45 ADETQPKTVAVDGDEKKTDPPAQE

-113 AGWNPAV
+113 VGWNPAV
-120 AETVTADVT
+120 AETVTANVT

-150 GPDVDLAALDTG
+150 GPDVDLAALNTG

-184 GSSEKTK
+184 GSSEKTQ

-297 ASIRYHSFT
+297 AAIRYHSFT

-316 YVFKGWKAKDGADTI
+316 YVFKGWKANDGSDTI
-331 YAGGALCSVSQQGND
+331 YTGGMTCAVSQYGND

-357 LYAVWEEAVP
+357 LYAVWEEA
-367 SKPEWSDIRRE
+367 
-378 MQKVSVHV
+378 
-386 TCINPDVN
+386 T
-394 HTEKTYS
+394 
-401 YKESNDDTIGSVQD
+401 
-415 SAGSYTCTVTV
+415 
-426 HLGRYRLQYNQD
+426 
-438 FNREHE
+438 
-444 FASSLTADV
+444 
-453 VLQYNGTG
+453 
-461 WVIASA
+461 
-467 LPLELKLTCG
+467 
-477 SAPTPNPP
+477 
-485 GSDVLNSLKVLV
+485 
-497 KCDSKTYHFEKPYK
+497 
-511 MDDGDYRLEKVDDN
+511 
-525 TYTVIVLA
+525 
-533 DKYVEKYNAVYPGH
+533 
-547 TLFDN
+547 
-552 NTKTIKLVYRY
+552 
-563 GAWTVVG
+563 
-570 SNGVTFNVSCE
+570 
-581 QKYTVTYTDGV
+581 
-592 DGEVIFADQVSY
+592 
-604 KKPGEK
+604 
-610 TPKFRGTPTRTGYKF
+610 
-625 IGWEPAVVGTVTA
+625 
-638 NATYTAQW
+638 
-646 VSISDLDPAPE
+646 
-657 LVSSLYM
+657 
-664 NFQCTNENA
+664 
-673 SHDHRSEMIAIG
+673 
-685 YGIGAGGVI
+685 
-694 VTDAAGNPVYN
+694 
-705 KDGNI
+705 
-710 TAVITFYQDSGFLN
+710 
-724 EYNKRT
+724 
-730 GVAHRYA
+730 
-737 DYEPKTKSVDG
+737 
-748 VLIGEVFH
+748 
-756 MYKKDYPVVFDVVCG
+756 
-771 SLYTVTYKDG
+771 
-781 TNGTVFADDVHSN
+781 
-794 LNANAA
+794 
-800 TPAFVGGTP
+800 
-809 TRPGYVFTGWN
+809 
-820 PAVAATVTGNA
+820 
-831 TYTAVW
+831 
-837 EKDANGNGK
+837 
-846 PDKDEEKYT
+846 
-855 VTYTDGV
+855 
-862 ENEEIFADETY
+862 
-873 SDLLSGTATP
+873 
-883 AFNGT
+883 
-888 PTRKGYAFT
+888 
-897 GWNPAVAATVTG
+897 
-909 NATYAAVWEEAAPP
+909 PP
-923 KPDKPTPPTDEIGGA
+923 KPDKPTAPGE
-938 TVAVKCITGHGDLS
+938 GDLS
-952 WKIDS
+952 GLIGNI
-957 STFTVGEVTGD
+957 TVNCTNDKAAHELKTKSYALIPGSYTTGEVEGD
-968 DTTGYTCTVTVQ
+968 AENGYTYTVTINSRKYVEQ
-980 AEVYVN
+980 FDTDTSAAHDPKDATATVTLKHTDNGWTVTGSTPVVFNVACVTEIVPPAKPGAEDLANLEAPVEVVCTTKPETHAAARFPLIEGTYNIGDVSGNETDGYFCNITVTADEYVTKYN
-986 AFNSDKKA
+986 TDF
-994 NGVKHTLADDA
+994 GKHTLTGDNS
-1005 EKTFTMTYVNGA
+1005 KTLTLKYVEGRWVVND
-1017 WTGPTNPAVTFE
+1017 PVTFPVE
-1029 VKCEEELVPVH
+1029 CEEELFPVH

-1055 VALESQ
+1055 IALESQ

-1148 GRLYSTTALFG
+1148 GRLYSTTAPFG

-1213 TDGVDGEAFADQA
+1213 TDGVNGEAFADQA

-1231 EDATPAFEGTPT
+1231 EDATPAFEGTPARAGYKFLGWEPTVAETVTENATYVAQWEKLYTVTYTDGVGGKAFKDDVHSDLEKDTPTPAFSGGTPT

-1250 GWNPEVAETV
+1250 GWTPEVAETV

-1295 NVKHGAKAYKVTLGE
+1295 NVNHGEKKYKPTLGE
-1310 YTASNV
+1310 YTVSNV

-1341 DMSDA
+1341 DMGDA

-1358 TIELKWNGEKWVAE
+1358 TIELKWN
-1372 TELPVT
+1372 
-1378 FHTLCPP
+1378 
-1385 EQPSKKDIEG
+1385 
-1395 AIGRG
+1395 
-1400 VKIVCDNQNVKHG
+1400 
-1413 GKDYKPTQGE
+1413 
-1423 YTVSDVTGT
+1423 
-1432 ASEGYTC
+1432 
-1439 TITVKAAKIIEKY
+1439 
-1452 SSDMG
+1452 
-1457 KTHALIVGEQ
+1457 
-1467 AEKTVELKWD
+1467 

-1520 AHNGKSYTLI
+1520 AHNDKSYTLI
-1530 EDTYNVSDPER
+1530 EGTYEVSDPER

-1614 GEEVFADVVYNDI
+1614 GEEVFADVVYKDI
-1627 PYGTNTPAFGTKD
+1627 PYGTGTPAFGTKD

-1704 GTPTRKGYKFLGWE
+1704 GTPTRKGYKFAGWE
-1718 PVVADT
+1718 PEVSET
-1724 VTENVTYTAPVGRTL
+1724 VTENVTYTAQWEKLYTVT
-1739 HRYLHRRREGQ
+1739 YTD
-1750 GVQGSGLQ
+1750 GVKGKAFKDQVYSDLEAGTATPKFDGKPKRSGYTFTGWSPKVTDTVTKDVTYVAQWKSTKNGKDNVPKTGDSEIVMVLGSVLLFSFCGAAAVSVYD
-1758 RS
+1758 RKRKHF

>member
-1 MVCAEFS
+1 MTA
-8 VCFWHCSWSSHFCP
+8 
-22 RLRWQRIRR
+22 
-31 GLTKP
+31 
-36 SPRPSQWTG
+36 
-45 TRRRPIPPAQE
+45 
-56 QPKNENPPAPE
+56 N
-67 EPKTFTVTYTD
+67 VTY
-78 GVGGAVFDN
+78 
-87 EVHSN
+87 
-92 LPSGTATPAFSGSL
+92 
-106 AREGYTF
+106 
-113 AGWNPAV
+113 V
-120 AETVTADVT
+120 AQ
-129 YAAKWEEGK
+129 WEAGK
-138 TGPRRVTLPTIP
+138 TGARRVTLPTIP
-150 GPDVDLAALDTG
+150 EPDITPAALNTG

-173 VGDEFNIGYNY
+173 VGSEFNIGYNY
-184 GSSEKTK
+184 GSSEKTQ

-306 VKNTIPTREG
+306 VKNTVPTREG
-316 YVFKGWKAKDGADTI
+316 YVFKGWKANDGSDTI
-331 YAGGALCSVSQQGND
+331 YTGGMTCAVSQYGND

-357 LYAVWEEAVP
+357 LYAVW
-367 SKPEWSDIRRE
+367 
-378 MQKVSVHV
+378 
-386 TCINPDVN
+386 
-394 HTEKTYS
+394 
-401 YKESNDDTIGSVQD
+401 G
-415 SAGSYTCTVTV
+415 
-426 HLGRYRLQYNQD
+426 
-438 FNREHE
+438 
-444 FASSLTADV
+444 
-453 VLQYNGTG
+453 
-461 WVIASA
+461 
-467 LPLELKLTCG
+467 
-477 SAPTPNPP
+477 
-485 GSDVLNSLKVLV
+485 
-497 KCDSKTYHFEKPYK
+497 
-511 MDDGDYRLEKVDDN
+511 
-525 TYTVIVLA
+525 
-533 DKYVEKYNAVYPGH
+533 
-547 TLFDN
+547 
-552 NTKTIKLVYRY
+552 
-563 GAWTVVG
+563 
-570 SNGVTFNVSCE
+570 
-581 QKYTVTYTDGV
+581 
-592 DGEVIFADQVSY
+592 
-604 KKPGEK
+604 
-610 TPKFRGTPTRTGYKF
+610 
-625 IGWEPAVVGTVTA
+625 
-638 NATYTAQW
+638 
-646 VSISDLDPAPE
+646 
-657 LVSSLYM
+657 
-664 NFQCTNENA
+664 
-673 SHDHRSEMIAIG
+673 
-685 YGIGAGGVI
+685 
-694 VTDAAGNPVYN
+694 
-705 KDGNI
+705 
-710 TAVITFYQDSGFLN
+710 
-724 EYNKRT
+724 
-730 GVAHRYA
+730 
-737 DYEPKTKSVDG
+737 
-748 VLIGEVFH
+748 
-756 MYKKDYPVVFDVVCG
+756 
-771 SLYTVTYKDG
+771 
-781 TNGTVFADDVHSN
+781 
-794 LNANAA
+794 
-800 TPAFVGGTP
+800 
-809 TRPGYVFTGWN
+809 
-820 PAVAATVTGNA
+820 
-831 TYTAVW
+831 
-837 EKDANGNGK
+837 
-846 PDKDEEKYT
+846 
-855 VTYTDGV
+855 
-862 ENEEIFADETY
+862 
-873 SDLLSGTATP
+873 
-883 AFNGT
+883 
-888 PTRKGYAFT
+888 
-897 GWNPAVAATVTG
+897 
-909 NATYAAVWEEAAPP
+909 EAAPP
-923 KPDKPTPPTDEIGGA
+923 KPDKPTAPGE
-938 TVAVKCITGHGDLS
+938 GDLS
-952 WKIDS
+952 GLIGQI
-957 STFTVGEVTGD
+957 TVNCTNEAATHVPNSKSYVLIAGSYNTSEVEGD
-968 DTTGYTCTVTVQ
+968 AENGYTCTVTINSQKYVEQ
-980 AEVYVN
+980 FDTDTGAAHDPKGVN
-986 AFNSDKKA
+986 ATVTLKYTDNGWAVERVVPVVFNVACVTEIVPPARPGAEDLSNLKAPVDVTCTTKPETHAAVHFSLRGGTYTIGDVAGNETDGYTCDITVTADKYVA
-994 NGVKHTLADDA
+994 RYNMDYGKHTLTGDNT
-1005 EKTFTMTYVNGA
+1005 KTLTLKYVEGQ
-1017 WTGPTNPAVTFE
+1017 WAVDTPITFPVE
-1029 VKCEEELVPVH
+1029 CEEELFPVH

-1045 NGDTSKAYKD
+1045 NGNTATAYKD

-1213 TDGVDGEAFADQA
+1213 TDGVNGEAFADQA

-1231 EDATPAFEGTPT
+1231 EDATPAFEGTPARAGYKFLGWEPTVAETVTKNVTYVAQWEKLYTVTYTDGVDGKAFKDDVHSDLEKDTPTPAFSGDTPT

-1295 NVKHGAKAYKVTLGE
+1295 NVNHGEKKYKPTLGE
-1310 YTASNV
+1310 YTVSNV

-1400 VKIVCDNQNVKHG
+1400 VKIVCDNQNVNHW

-1467 AEKTVELKWD
+1467 PEKTVELKWN

-1520 AHNGKSYTLI
+1520 AHNDKSYTLI

-1614 GEEVFADVVYNDI
+1614 GEEVFEDVVYNDI

-1686 EDQVFTDL
+1686 KDQVYSDL
-1694 ESGTKTPEFN
+1694 ESGTDTPKFD
-1704 GTPTRKGYKFLGWE
+1704 GKPTRKGYTFTGWS
-1718 PVVADT
+1718 PKVTDT
-1724 VTENVTYTAPVGRTL
+1724 VTKDVTYVAQWKSVKNGKDNIPKTGDSEIVMVL
-1739 HRYLHRRREGQ
+1739 
-1750 GVQGSGLQ
+1750 GSVLLFSFCGAAAVSVYD
-1758 RS
+1758 RKRKHF

>member
-1 MVCAEFS
+1 M
-8 VCFWHCSWSSHFCP
+8 
-22 RLRWQRIRR
+22 
-31 GLTKP
+31 
-36 SPRPSQWTG
+36 
-45 TRRRPIPPAQE
+45 
-56 QPKNENPPAPE
+56 
-67 EPKTFTVTYTD
+67 
-78 GVGGAVFDN
+78 
-87 EVHSN
+87 
-92 LPSGTATPAFSGSL
+92 
-106 AREGYTF
+106 
-113 AGWNPAV
+113 
-120 AETVTADVT
+120 
-129 YAAKWEEGK
+129 
-138 TGPRRVTLPTIP
+138 PTIP
-150 GPDVDLAALDTG
+150 GPDVDPAALNTG

-184 GSSEKTK
+184 GSSEKTQ

-297 ASIRYHSFT
+297 AAIRYHSFT

-316 YVFKGWKAKDGADTI
+316 YVFKGWKANDGSDTI
-331 YAGGALCSVSQQGND
+331 YTGGMTCAVSQYGND

-357 LYAVWEEAVP
+357 LYAVWEEA
-367 SKPEWSDIRRE
+367 
-378 MQKVSVHV
+378 
-386 TCINPDVN
+386 T
-394 HTEKTYS
+394 
-401 YKESNDDTIGSVQD
+401 
-415 SAGSYTCTVTV
+415 
-426 HLGRYRLQYNQD
+426 
-438 FNREHE
+438 
-444 FASSLTADV
+444 
-453 VLQYNGTG
+453 
-461 WVIASA
+461 
-467 LPLELKLTCG
+467 
-477 SAPTPNPP
+477 
-485 GSDVLNSLKVLV
+485 
-497 KCDSKTYHFEKPYK
+497 
-511 MDDGDYRLEKVDDN
+511 
-525 TYTVIVLA
+525 
-533 DKYVEKYNAVYPGH
+533 
-547 TLFDN
+547 
-552 NTKTIKLVYRY
+552 
-563 GAWTVVG
+563 
-570 SNGVTFNVSCE
+570 
-581 QKYTVTYTDGV
+581 
-592 DGEVIFADQVSY
+592 
-604 KKPGEK
+604 
-610 TPKFRGTPTRTGYKF
+610 
-625 IGWEPAVVGTVTA
+625 
-638 NATYTAQW
+638 
-646 VSISDLDPAPE
+646 
-657 LVSSLYM
+657 
-664 NFQCTNENA
+664 
-673 SHDHRSEMIAIG
+673 
-685 YGIGAGGVI
+685 
-694 VTDAAGNPVYN
+694 
-705 KDGNI
+705 
-710 TAVITFYQDSGFLN
+710 
-724 EYNKRT
+724 
-730 GVAHRYA
+730 
-737 DYEPKTKSVDG
+737 
-748 VLIGEVFH
+748 
-756 MYKKDYPVVFDVVCG
+756 
-771 SLYTVTYKDG
+771 
-781 TNGTVFADDVHSN
+781 
-794 LNANAA
+794 
-800 TPAFVGGTP
+800 
-809 TRPGYVFTGWN
+809 
-820 PAVAATVTGNA
+820 
-831 TYTAVW
+831 
-837 EKDANGNGK
+837 
-846 PDKDEEKYT
+846 
-855 VTYTDGV
+855 
-862 ENEEIFADETY
+862 
-873 SDLLSGTATP
+873 
-883 AFNGT
+883 
-888 PTRKGYAFT
+888 
-897 GWNPAVAATVTG
+897 
-909 NATYAAVWEEAAPP
+909 PP
-923 KPDKPTPPTDEIGGA
+923 KPDKPTAPGE
-938 TVAVKCITGHGDLS
+938 GDLS
-952 WKIDS
+952 GLIGQITVNCTNEAATHVLNSKSYALIADS
-957 STFTVGEVTGD
+957 YNTSEVEGDAENGYTYTVTINSQKYVEQFDTDTGAAHDPKGVNATVTLKYTDNGWTVESGAPVVFDVACVTEIVPPARPGAEDLSNLEAPVEVVCTTKPETHAAAHFSLGD
-968 DTTGYTCTVTVQ
+968 GTYTIGDVAGNETDGYTCDITVT
-980 AEVYVN
+980 ADRYVWWYN
-986 AFNSDKKA
+986 LDY
-994 NGVKHTLADDA
+994 GKHTLTGDNT
-1005 EKTFTMTYVNGA
+1005 KTLTLKYVEGQ
-1017 WTGPTNPAVTFE
+1017 WAVDTPITFPVE
-1029 VKCEEELVPVH
+1029 CEEELFPVH

-1085 GWYDDGAWNNYKA
+1085 GWYDDGLFNIYKSD
-1098 NPANPPAGLK
+1098 PANPPAGLK

-1192 TVNGWTNLYAVWEKN
+1192 AVNGWTNLYAVWEKN

-1213 TDGVDGEAFADQA
+1213 TDGVNGEAFADQA

-1231 EDATPAFEGTPT
+1231 EDATPAFEGTPARAGYKFLGWEPTVAETVTENATYVAQWEKLYTVTYTDGVDGKAFKDDVHSDLEKDTPTPAFSGDTPT

-1250 GWNPEVAETV
+1250 GWTPEVAETV
-1260 TEDVTYT
+1260 TDNATYT

-1310 YTASNV
+1310 YTVSDV

-1341 DMSDA
+1341 DMGDA

-1400 VKIVCDNQNVKHG
+1400 VRIVCDNQNVNHWA
-1413 GKDYKPTQGE
+1413 KDYKPTQGE

-1467 AEKTVELKWD
+1467 AEKTVELKWN

-1530 EDTYNVSDPER
+1530 EGTYNVSDPER

-1614 GEEVFADVVYNDI
+1614 GEEVFEDVVYKDI

-1704 GTPTRKGYKFLGWE
+1704 GTPTRKGYKFAGWE
-1718 PVVADT
+1718 PEVSET
-1724 VTENVTYTAPVGRTL
+1724 VTENVTYTAQWEKLYTVT
-1739 HRYLHRRREGQ
+1739 YTD
-1750 GVQGSGLQ
+1750 GVKGKAFKDQVYSDLEAGTATPKFDGKPTRKGYTFTGWSPKVTDTVTKDVTYVAQWKSTKNGKDNVPKTGDSEIVMVLGSVLLFSFCGAAAVSVYD
-1758 RS
+1758 RKRKHF

>member
-1 MVCAEFS
+1 M
-8 VCFWHCSWSSHFCP
+8 
-22 RLRWQRIRR
+22 
-31 GLTKP
+31 
-36 SPRPSQWTG
+36 
-45 TRRRPIPPAQE
+45 
-56 QPKNENPPAPE
+56 
-67 EPKTFTVTYTD
+67 
-78 GVGGAVFDN
+78 
-87 EVHSN
+87 
-92 LPSGTATPAFSGSL
+92 
-106 AREGYTF
+106 
-113 AGWNPAV
+113 
-120 AETVTADVT
+120 TADVT

-138 TGPRRVTLPTIP
+138 TGPRRVTVPTIP
-150 GPDVDLAALDTG
+150 GPDVDPAALDTG

-213 DIKAAASRASVNSG
+213 DIKAAAGRASVNSG

-297 ASIRYHSFT
+297 AAIRYHSFT

-316 YVFKGWKAKDGADTI
+316 YVFKGWKANDGSDTI
-331 YAGGALCSVSQQGND
+331 YTGGMTCAVSQYGND

-357 LYAVWEEAVP
+357 LYAVWEEDAPAQPTPLDEAGVKALLGENAVQIICTNAQIGHG
-367 SKPEWSDIRRE
+367 SKTFGLIDGTFTVHQSNNRCEVVINGFSSYMSEFDAAVSVPAGTHITDNSMAGQNRTKINLVWSDG
-378 MQKVSVHV
+378 KWTAADAPAKYHV
-386 TCINPDVN
+386 LCSLQPVEPTTPGEGDLENI
-394 HTEKTYS
+394 EKLVRIVCDRNIHDA
-401 YKESNDDTIGSVQD
+401 KEYGVI
-415 SAGSYTCTVTV
+415 AGSCEFGGIDMTGDVPTCPVTIRAAKYV
-426 HLGRYRLQYNQD
+426 
-438 FNREHE
+438 E
-444 FASSLTADV
+444 A
-453 VLQYNGTG
+453 YNGTIG
-461 WVIASA
+461 VEHTITGDTERPLLLAWDANNNVWRPMTDTPVTFTVICPPAKPGAEDLAKLEAPVEVACTTKPETHTAASFA
-467 LPLELKLTCG
+467 LIEG
-477 SAPTPNPP
+477 
-485 GSDVLNSLKVLV
+485 
-497 KCDSKTYHFEKPYK
+497 
-511 MDDGDYRLEKVDDN
+511 
-525 TYTVIVLA
+525 TYTVGDTFGNETDGYTCDIIITA
-533 DKYVEKYNAVYPGH
+533 DEYVTKYNTDFGKHTLTGDNTKPLTLKYVEGRWVVNAP
-547 TLFDN
+547 
-552 NTKTIKLVYRY
+552 
-563 GAWTVVG
+563 
-570 SNGVTFNVSCE
+570 VTF
-581 QKYTVTYTDGV
+581 
-592 DGEVIFADQVSY
+592 
-604 KKPGEK
+604 
-610 TPKFRGTPTRTGYKF
+610 
-625 IGWEPAVVGTVTA
+625 
-638 NATYTAQW
+638 
-646 VSISDLDPAPE
+646 
-657 LVSSLYM
+657 
-664 NFQCTNENA
+664 
-673 SHDHRSEMIAIG
+673 
-685 YGIGAGGVI
+685 
-694 VTDAAGNPVYN
+694 PV
-705 KDGNI
+705 
-710 TAVITFYQDSGFLN
+710 
-724 EYNKRT
+724 E
-730 GVAHRYA
+730 
-737 DYEPKTKSVDG
+737 
-748 VLIGEVFH
+748 
-756 MYKKDYPVVFDVVCG
+756 
-771 SLYTVTYKDG
+771 
-781 TNGTVFADDVHSN
+781 
-794 LNANAA
+794 
-800 TPAFVGGTP
+800 
-809 TRPGYVFTGWN
+809 
-820 PAVAATVTGNA
+820 
-831 TYTAVW
+831 
-837 EKDANGNGK
+837 
-846 PDKDEEKYT
+846 
-855 VTYTDGV
+855 
-862 ENEEIFADETY
+862 
-873 SDLLSGTATP
+873 
-883 AFNGT
+883 
-888 PTRKGYAFT
+888 
-897 GWNPAVAATVTG
+897 
-909 NATYAAVWEEAAPP
+909 
-923 KPDKPTPPTDEIGGA
+923 
-938 TVAVKCITGHGDLS
+938 
-952 WKIDS
+952 
-957 STFTVGEVTGD
+957 
-968 DTTGYTCTVTVQ
+968 
-980 AEVYVN
+980 
-986 AFNSDKKA
+986 
-994 NGVKHTLADDA
+994 
-1005 EKTFTMTYVNGA
+1005 
-1017 WTGPTNPAVTFE
+1017 
-1029 VKCEEELVPVH
+1029 CEEELFPVH

-1055 VALESQ
+1055 IALESQ

-1072 DIADYYTGNYEFY
+1072 DIADYYTGNYKFY

-1148 GRLYSTTALFG
+1148 GRLHSTTALFG

-1213 TDGVDGEAFADQA
+1213 TDGVNGEAFADQA

-1231 EDATPAFEGTPT
+1231 EDATPAFEGTPARAGYKFLGWEPTVAETVTENATYVAQWEKLYTVTYTDGVDGKAFKDDVHSDLEKDTPTPAFSGGTPT

-1250 GWNPEVAETV
+1250 GWTPEVAETV
-1260 TEDVTYT
+1260 TDDATYT

-1278 AIEGAIGR
+1278 AIENAIGR

-1310 YTASNV
+1310 YTVSNV

-1467 AEKTVELKWD
+1467 AEKTVELKWN

-1614 GEEVFADVVYNDI
+1614 GEEVFADVVYKDI
-1627 PYGTNTPAFGTKD
+1627 PYGTSTPAFGTKD
-1640 PTRKGY
+1640 PTREGY
-1646 KFLGWEP
+1646 KFVGWEP
-1653 VVADTVTEN
+1653 EVAETVTKDV
-1662 ATYVAQWEKLYTV
+1662 TYTAKWEKLYTV
-1675 TYTDGAKGKAF
+1675 TYTDGVKGKAF
-1686 EDQVFTDL
+1686 KDQVYSDL
-1694 ESGTKTPEFN
+1694 EAGTDTPKFD
-1704 GTPTRKGYKFLGWE
+1704 GKPTRKGYTFTGWS
-1718 PVVADT
+1718 PKVTDT
-1724 VTENVTYTAPVGRTL
+1724 VTKDVTYVAQWKSVKNGKDNIPKTGDSEIVMVL
-1739 HRYLHRRREGQ
+1739 
-1750 GVQGSGLQ
+1750 GSVLLFSFCGAAAVSVYD
-1758 RS
+1758 RKRKHF

>member
-1 MVCAEFS
+1 M
-8 VCFWHCSWSSHFCP
+8 
-22 RLRWQRIRR
+22 
-31 GLTKP
+31 
-36 SPRPSQWTG
+36 
-45 TRRRPIPPAQE
+45 
-56 QPKNENPPAPE
+56 
-67 EPKTFTVTYTD
+67 
-78 GVGGAVFDN
+78 
-87 EVHSN
+87 
-92 LPSGTATPAFSGSL
+92 
-106 AREGYTF
+106 
-113 AGWNPAV
+113 
-120 AETVTADVT
+120 TADVT

-138 TGPRRVTLPTIP
+138 TSARRVTLPTIP
-150 GPDVDLAALDTG
+150 GPDVDPAALDTG

-245 LNKSGTTACNKGST
+245 LNKSGTTACNKGTT

-306 VKNTIPTREG
+306 VKNTVPTREG
-316 YVFKGWKAKDGADTI
+316 YVFKGWKANDGSDTI
-331 YAGGALCSVSQQGND
+331 YTGGMTCAVSQYGND

-357 LYAVWEEAVP
+357 LYAVWEEATP
-367 SKPEWSDIRRE
+367 PTPDKPTAPGEDSLSGLIGNI
-378 MQKVSVHV
+378 
-386 TCINPDVN
+386 TVN
-394 HTEKTYS
+394 CTNDKAAHELKTKS
-401 YKESNDDTIGSVQD
+401 YALIP
-415 SAGSYTCTVTV
+415 GSYTTGEVE
-426 HLGRYRLQYNQD
+426 GD
-438 FNREHE
+438 AE
-444 FASSLTADV
+444 
-453 VLQYNGTG
+453 NG
-461 WVIASA
+461 
-467 LPLELKLTCG
+467 
-477 SAPTPNPP
+477 
-485 GSDVLNSLKVLV
+485 
-497 KCDSKTYHFEKPYK
+497 Y
-511 MDDGDYRLEKVDDN
+511 
-525 TYTVIVLA
+525 TYTVTINSRKYVEQFDTDTSAAHDPKDATATVTLKHTDNGWTVTGSTPVVFNVACVTEIVPPARPGAEDLSNLKAPVDVTCTTKPETHAAVHFSLRGGTYTIGDVAGNETDGYTCDITVTA
-533 DKYVEKYNAVYPGH
+533 DKYVARYNMDYGKH
-547 TLFDN
+547 TLTGD
-552 NTKTIKLVYRY
+552 NTKTL
-563 GAWTVVG
+563 TL
-570 SNGVTFNVSCE
+570 
-581 QKYTVTYTDGV
+581 KYVEGQWAV
-592 DGEVIFADQVSY
+592 D
-604 KKPGEK
+604 
-610 TPKFRGTPTRTGYKF
+610 TP
-625 IGWEPAVVGTVTA
+625 
-638 NATYTAQW
+638 
-646 VSISDLDPAPE
+646 
-657 LVSSLYM
+657 
-664 NFQCTNENA
+664 
-673 SHDHRSEMIAIG
+673 
-685 YGIGAGGVI
+685 
-694 VTDAAGNPVYN
+694 
-705 KDGNI
+705 
-710 TAVITFYQDSGFLN
+710 ITF
-724 EYNKRT
+724 
-730 GVAHRYA
+730 
-737 DYEPKTKSVDG
+737 
-748 VLIGEVFH
+748 
-756 MYKKDYPVVFDVVCG
+756 PV
-771 SLYTVTYKDG
+771 
-781 TNGTVFADDVHSN
+781 
-794 LNANAA
+794 
-800 TPAFVGGTP
+800 
-809 TRPGYVFTGWN
+809 
-820 PAVAATVTGNA
+820 
-831 TYTAVW
+831 
-837 EKDANGNGK
+837 E
-846 PDKDEEKYT
+846 
-855 VTYTDGV
+855 
-862 ENEEIFADETY
+862 
-873 SDLLSGTATP
+873 
-883 AFNGT
+883 
-888 PTRKGYAFT
+888 
-897 GWNPAVAATVTG
+897 
-909 NATYAAVWEEAAPP
+909 
-923 KPDKPTPPTDEIGGA
+923 
-938 TVAVKCITGHGDLS
+938 
-952 WKIDS
+952 
-957 STFTVGEVTGD
+957 
-968 DTTGYTCTVTVQ
+968 
-980 AEVYVN
+980 
-986 AFNSDKKA
+986 
-994 NGVKHTLADDA
+994 
-1005 EKTFTMTYVNGA
+1005 
-1017 WTGPTNPAVTFE
+1017 
-1029 VKCEEELVPVH
+1029 CEEELFPVH

-1045 NGDTSKAYKD
+1045 NGNTTTAYKD
-1055 VALESQ
+1055 IALESQ

-1085 GWYDDGAWNNYKA
+1085 GWYDDGLFNIYKSD
-1098 NPANPPAGLK
+1098 PANPPAGLK

-1213 TDGVDGEAFADQA
+1213 TDGVNGEAFADQA

-1250 GWNPEVAETV
+1250 GWTPEVAETV
-1260 TEDVTYT
+1260 TDNATYT

-1295 NVKHGAKAYKVTLGE
+1295 NVNHGEKKYKPTLGE
-1310 YTASNV
+1310 YTVSNV

-1323 YTCTVTVRAAK
+1323 YTCTVTVKAAK

-1341 DMSDA
+1341 DMNDA

-1400 VKIVCDNQNVKHG
+1400 VKIVCDNQNVNHW

-1467 AEKTVELKWD
+1467 AEKTVELKWN

-1614 GEEVFADVVYNDI
+1614 GEEVFEDVVYKDI
-1627 PYGTNTPAFGTKD
+1627 PYGTSTPAFGTKD

-1646 KFLGWEP
+1646 KFVGWEP
-1653 VVADTVTEN
+1653 EVAETVTEN
-1662 ATYVAQWEKLYTV
+1662 VTYTAKWEKLYTV
-1675 TYTDGAKGKAF
+1675 TYTDGVKGKAF
-1686 EDQVFTDL
+1686 KDQVYSDL
-1694 ESGTKTPEFN
+1694 EAGTDTPKFD
-1704 GTPTRKGYKFLGWE
+1704 GKPTRKGYTFTGWS
-1718 PVVADT
+1718 PKVTDT
-1724 VTENVTYTAPVGRTL
+1724 VTKDVTYVAQWKSTKNGKDNVPKTGDSEIVMVL
-1739 HRYLHRRREGQ
+1739 
-1750 GVQGSGLQ
+1750 GSVLLFSFCGAAAVSVYD
-1758 RS
+1758 RKRKHF

>member
-8 VCFWHCSWSSHFCP
+8 VCFWHCSWSSPFCP

-36 SPRPSQWTG
+36 SPRPSQWTRA
-45 TRRRPIPPAQE
+45 RRRPTPPAQE
-56 QPKNENPPAPE
+56 QPKDEDPSAPE
-67 EPKTFTVTYTD
+67 GPKTFTVTYTD
-78 GVGGAVFDN
+78 GADGTVFPN
-87 EVHSN
+87 QVYRN
-92 LPSGTATPAFSGSL
+92 LPSGAATPAFNGTPE
-106 AREGYTF
+106 RKGYTF

-120 AETVTADVT
+120 AGTVTADVT
-129 YAAKWEEGK
+129 YAAQWEAVK
-138 TGPRRVTLPTIP
+138 KRVTVPTIP
-150 GPDVDLAALDTG
+150 EPDVNPAALNTG
-162 HKIDVRFTVLY
+162 HKIDVTFTVLY
-173 VGDEFNIGYNY
+173 VGDEFRIGYNY

-191 FVCQYKTN
+191 FVCQYSSN

-213 DIKAAASRASVNSG
+213 DIKAAAGRATVNSG
-227 YQIVGWSKESN
+227 YTIVGWSKESN

-297 ASIRYHSFT
+297 AAIRYHSFT

-316 YVFKGWKAKDGADTI
+316 YVFKGWKAKDGSDTI
-331 YAGGALCSVSQQGND
+331 YTGGTLCSVSQQGND

-357 LYAVWEEAVP
+357 LYAVWEEDAPAKPTAPDNDTVKALLGENAVQIICTNAQIGHG
-367 SKPEWSDIRRE
+367 SKTFGLIDGTFTVYQSNNRCEVVINSLSPYVNEFNAAVSVPAGTHITDNSMAGQNRTKINLVWSDG
-378 MQKVSVHV
+378 KWTAADAPAKYHV
-386 TCINPDVN
+386 LCSLQPVEPTTPGEGDLENI
-394 HTEKTYS
+394 EKLVRIVCDRNIHDA
-401 YKESNDDTIGSVQD
+401 KEYGVI
-415 SAGSYTCTVTV
+415 AGSCEFGGIDMTGDVPTCPVTIRAAKYV
-426 HLGRYRLQYNQD
+426 
-438 FNREHE
+438 E
-444 FASSLTADV
+444 A
-453 VLQYNGTG
+453 YNGTIG
-461 WVIASA
+461 VEHTI
-467 LPLELKLTCG
+467 T
-477 SAPTPNPP
+477 
-485 GSDVLNSLKVLV
+485 
-497 KCDSKTYHFEKPYK
+497 
-511 MDDGDYRLEKVDDN
+511 GDTERLL
-525 TYTVIVLA
+525 ILA
-533 DKYVEKYNAVYPGH
+533 
-547 TLFDN
+547 
-552 NTKTIKLVYRY
+552 
-563 GAWTVVG
+563 W
-570 SNGVTFNVSCE
+570 
-581 QKYTVTYTDGV
+581 
-592 DGEVIFADQVSY
+592 
-604 KKPGEK
+604 
-610 TPKFRGTPTRTGYKF
+610 
-625 IGWEPAVVGTVTA
+625 
-638 NATYTAQW
+638 
-646 VSISDLDPAPE
+646 
-657 LVSSLYM
+657 
-664 NFQCTNENA
+664 
-673 SHDHRSEMIAIG
+673 
-685 YGIGAGGVI
+685 
-694 VTDAAGNPVYN
+694 
-705 KDGNI
+705 
-710 TAVITFYQDSGFLN
+710 
-724 EYNKRT
+724 
-730 GVAHRYA
+730 
-737 DYEPKTKSVDG
+737 
-748 VLIGEVFH
+748 
-756 MYKKDYPVVFDVVCG
+756 
-771 SLYTVTYKDG
+771 
-781 TNGTVFADDVHSN
+781 
-794 LNANAA
+794 
-800 TPAFVGGTP
+800 
-809 TRPGYVFTGWN
+809 
-820 PAVAATVTGNA
+820 
-831 TYTAVW
+831 
-837 EKDANGNGK
+837 DANNNVWR
-846 PDKDEEKYT
+846 PM
-855 VTYTDGV
+855 TD
-862 ENEEIFADETY
+862 
-873 SDLLSGTATP
+873 TP
-883 AFNGT
+883 
-888 PTRKGYAFT
+888 
-897 GWNPAVAATVTG
+897 V
-909 NATYAAVWEEAAPP
+909 
-923 KPDKPTPPTDEIGGA
+923 
-938 TVAVKCITGHGDLS
+938 
-952 WKIDS
+952 
-957 STFTVGEVTGD
+957 TFTVVCPPAKPGAEDLAKLEAPVEVACTTKPETHAAARFSLIEGTYDIGD
-968 DTTGYTCTVTVQ
+968 VSGNETDGYTCDIIITADEYVTK
-980 AEVYVN
+980 YN
-986 AFNSDKKA
+986 TDF
-994 NGVKHTLADDA
+994 GKHTLAGDNT
-1005 EKTFTMTYVNGA
+1005 KPLTLKYVEGRWVVND
-1017 WTGPTNPAVTFE
+1017 PVTFAVE
-1029 VKCEEELVPVH
+1029 CEEELFPVH

-1045 NGDTSKAYKD
+1045 NGNTKTAYKD
-1055 VALESQ
+1055 VALEGQ

-1085 GWYDDGAWNNYKA
+1085 GWYDDGLFNIYKSD
-1098 NPANPPAGLK
+1098 PANPPAGLK

-1135 ALRDFQNDHSKTE
+1135 AWRDFQNDHSKTE
-1148 GRLYSTTALFG
+1148 GRLYSTTAPFG
-1159 STLPTADAPTPTR
+1159 SPLPTADAPTPTR

-1213 TDGVDGEAFADQA
+1213 TDGVNGEAFTDQA

-1231 EDATPAFEGTPT
+1231 EDATPAFVGTPARAGYKFLGWEPTVAETVTENATYVAQWEKLYTVTYTDGVGEKAFKDDVHSDLEKDTPTPAFSGGTPT

-1310 YTASNV
+1310 YTVSDV

-1323 YTCTVTVRAAK
+1323 YTCTVTVKATK

-1341 DMSDA
+1341 DMGDA

-1400 VKIVCDNQNVKHG
+1400 VKIVCDNQNVNHW

-1457 KTHALIVGEQ
+1457 KTHELIVGEQ

-1503 ELKGLGI
+1503 ELKGLDI

-1530 EDTYNVSDPER
+1530 EGTYNVSDPER

-1591 AETSVTFNVKC
+1591 TETSVTFNVKC

-1614 GEEVFADVVYNDI
+1614 GEEVFADVVYKDI
-1627 PYGTNTPAFGTKD
+1627 PYGTSTPAFGTKD

-1646 KFLGWEP
+1646 KFAGWDPE
-1653 VVADTVTEN
+1653 VSETVTKN
-1662 ATYVAQWEKLYTV
+1662 VTYTAKWEKLYTV

-1686 EDQVFTDL
+1686 KDQVYKDL
-1694 ESGTKTPEFN
+1694 ESGTDTPKFD
-1704 GTPTRKGYKFLGWE
+1704 GKPTRKGYTFTGWS
-1718 PVVADT
+1718 PKVTDT
-1724 VTENVTYTAPVGRTL
+1724 VTKDVTYVAQWKSVKNGKDNIPKTGDSEIVMVL
-1739 HRYLHRRREGQ
+1739 
-1750 GVQGSGLQ
+1750 GSVLLFSFCGAAAVSVYD
-1758 RS
+1758 RKRKHF

>member
-1 MVCAEFS
+1 MQTVCASGMDHQMKGEYFKMKNHGLRRIFS
-8 VCFWHCSWSSHFCP
+8 LLLALFMVFTLLP
-22 RLRWQRIRR
+22 TTALAED
-31 GLTKP
+31 T
-36 SPRPSQWTG
+36 TG
-45 TRRRPIPPAQE
+45 ADETQPKTVAVDGGEKKTDPPAQE

-113 AGWNPAV
+113 AGWNPTV
-120 AETVTADVT
+120 AGTVTADVT

-138 TGPRRVTLPTIP
+138 TGPRRVTVPTIP
-150 GPDVDLAALDTG
+150 GPDVDPAALDTG

-213 DIKAAASRASVNSG
+213 DIKAAAGRASVNSG

-245 LNKSGTTACNKGST
+245 LNKSGTTACNKGTT

-297 ASIRYHSFT
+297 AAIRYHSFT

-316 YVFKGWKAKDGADTI
+316 YVFKGWKANDGSDTI
-331 YAGGALCSVSQQGND
+331 YTGGMTCAVSQYGND

-357 LYAVWEEAVP
+357 LYAVWEEDAPAQPTPLDEAGVKALLGENAVQIICTNEQIGHG
-367 SKPEWSDIRRE
+367 SKTFGLIDGTFTVHQSNNRCEVVINSFSPYVNEFNAAVSVPAGTHITDNSMAGQNRTKINLVWSDG
-378 MQKVSVHV
+378 KWTAADAPAKYHV
-386 TCINPDVN
+386 LCSSQPAEPTAPGEGDLENI
-394 HTEKTYS
+394 EKLVRIVCDRNIHDA
-401 YKESNDDTIGSVQD
+401 KEYGVI
-415 SAGSYTCTVTV
+415 AGSCEFGDIDMTGDVPTCPVTIQAAEYV
-426 HLGRYRLQYNQD
+426 K
-438 FNREHE
+438 
-444 FASSLTADV
+444 A
-453 VLQYNGTG
+453 YNGTIG
-461 WVIASA
+461 VEHTITGDTERLLILAWDANNNVWRPMTDTPVTFTVICPPAKPGAEDLAKLEAPVEVVCTTKPETHTAAPFSLIEGTYDIGDVSGNETDGYTCDITVTAGNYVA
-467 LPLELKLTCG
+467 LYNTDFGKHTLTG
-477 SAPTPNPP
+477 DN
-485 GSDVLNSLKVLV
+485 
-497 KCDSKTYHFEKPYK
+497 SKT
-511 MDDGDYRLEKVDDN
+511 L
-525 TYTVIVLA
+525 TL
-533 DKYVEKYNAVYPGH
+533 KYVEG
-547 TLFDN
+547 
-552 NTKTIKLVYRY
+552 R
-563 GAWTVVG
+563 WVV
-570 SNGVTFNVSCE
+570 NDPVTF
-581 QKYTVTYTDGV
+581 
-592 DGEVIFADQVSY
+592 
-604 KKPGEK
+604 
-610 TPKFRGTPTRTGYKF
+610 
-625 IGWEPAVVGTVTA
+625 
-638 NATYTAQW
+638 
-646 VSISDLDPAPE
+646 
-657 LVSSLYM
+657 
-664 NFQCTNENA
+664 
-673 SHDHRSEMIAIG
+673 
-685 YGIGAGGVI
+685 
-694 VTDAAGNPVYN
+694 PV
-705 KDGNI
+705 
-710 TAVITFYQDSGFLN
+710 
-724 EYNKRT
+724 E
-730 GVAHRYA
+730 
-737 DYEPKTKSVDG
+737 
-748 VLIGEVFH
+748 
-756 MYKKDYPVVFDVVCG
+756 
-771 SLYTVTYKDG
+771 
-781 TNGTVFADDVHSN
+781 
-794 LNANAA
+794 
-800 TPAFVGGTP
+800 
-809 TRPGYVFTGWN
+809 
-820 PAVAATVTGNA
+820 
-831 TYTAVW
+831 
-837 EKDANGNGK
+837 
-846 PDKDEEKYT
+846 
-855 VTYTDGV
+855 
-862 ENEEIFADETY
+862 
-873 SDLLSGTATP
+873 
-883 AFNGT
+883 
-888 PTRKGYAFT
+888 
-897 GWNPAVAATVTG
+897 
-909 NATYAAVWEEAAPP
+909 
-923 KPDKPTPPTDEIGGA
+923 
-938 TVAVKCITGHGDLS
+938 
-952 WKIDS
+952 
-957 STFTVGEVTGD
+957 
-968 DTTGYTCTVTVQ
+968 
-980 AEVYVN
+980 
-986 AFNSDKKA
+986 
-994 NGVKHTLADDA
+994 
-1005 EKTFTMTYVNGA
+1005 
-1017 WTGPTNPAVTFE
+1017 
-1029 VKCEEELVPVH
+1029 CEEELVPVH

-1045 NGDTSKAYKD
+1045 NGNTTTAYKD

-1085 GWYDDGAWNNYKA
+1085 GWYDDGLFNIYKSD
-1098 NPANPPAGLK
+1098 PANPPAGLK

-1148 GRLYSTTALFG
+1148 GRLHSTTALFG

-1213 TDGVDGEAFADQA
+1213 TDGVNGEAFADQA

-1231 EDATPAFEGTPT
+1231 EDATPAFNGTPT

-1250 GWNPEVAETV
+1250 GWTPEVAETV
-1260 TEDVTYT
+1260 TDNATYT

-1295 NVKHGAKAYKVTLGE
+1295 NVNHGEKKYKPTLGE
-1310 YTASNV
+1310 YTVSDV

-1467 AEKTVELKWD
+1467 AEKTVDLKWN

-1614 GEEVFADVVYNDI
+1614 GEEVFEDVVYKDI
-1627 PYGTNTPAFGTKD
+1627 PYGTSTPAFGTKD

-1646 KFLGWEP
+1646 KFVGWEP
-1653 VVADTVTEN
+1653 EVAETVTEN
-1662 ATYVAQWEKLYTV
+1662 VTYTAKWEKLYTV
-1675 TYTDGAKGKAF
+1675 TYTDGVKGKAF
-1686 EDQVFTDL
+1686 KDQVYKDL
-1694 ESGTKTPEFN
+1694 ESGTDTPKFD
-1704 GTPTRKGYKFLGWE
+1704 GKPTRKGYTFTGWS
-1718 PVVADT
+1718 PKVTDT
-1724 VTENVTYTAPVGRTL
+1724 VTKDVTYVAQWKSVKNGKDNIPKTGDSEIVMVL
-1739 HRYLHRRREGQ
+1739 
-1750 GVQGSGLQ
+1750 GSVLLFSFCGAAAVSVYD
-1758 RS
+1758 RKRKHF

>member
-1 MVCAEFS
+1 M
-8 VCFWHCSWSSHFCP
+8 
-22 RLRWQRIRR
+22 
-31 GLTKP
+31 
-36 SPRPSQWTG
+36 
-45 TRRRPIPPAQE
+45 
-56 QPKNENPPAPE
+56 
-67 EPKTFTVTYTD
+67 
-78 GVGGAVFDN
+78 
-87 EVHSN
+87 
-92 LPSGTATPAFSGSL
+92 TA
-106 AREGYTF
+106 
-113 AGWNPAV
+113 N
-120 AETVTADVT
+120 VT
-129 YAAKWEEGK
+129 YAAKWEAGK
-138 TGPRRVTLPTIP
+138 TSARRVTLPTIP
-150 GPDVDLAALDTG
+150 GPDVAPAALDTG

-213 DIKAAASRASVNSG
+213 DIKAAAGRASVNSG

-245 LNKSGTTACNKGST
+245 LNKSGTTACNKGTT

-297 ASIRYHSFT
+297 AAIRYHSFT

-316 YVFKGWKAKDGADTI
+316 YVFKGWKANDGSDTI
-331 YAGGALCSVSQQGND
+331 YTGGMTCAVSQYGND

-357 LYAVWEEAVP
+357 LYAVWEEDAPAQPTPLDEAGVKALLGENAVQIICTNEQIGHG
-367 SKPEWSDIRRE
+367 SKTFGLIDGTFTVHQSNNRCEVVINSFSPYVNEFNAAVSVPAGTHITDNSMAGQNRTKINLVWSDG
-378 MQKVSVHV
+378 KWTAADAPAKYHV
-386 TCINPDVN
+386 LCSSQPAEPTAPGEGDLENI
-394 HTEKTYS
+394 EKLVRIVCDRNIHDA
-401 YKESNDDTIGSVQD
+401 KEYGVI
-415 SAGSYTCTVTV
+415 AGSCEFGDIDMTGDVPTCPVTIQAAEYV
-426 HLGRYRLQYNQD
+426 K
-438 FNREHE
+438 
-444 FASSLTADV
+444 A
-453 VLQYNGTG
+453 YNGTIG
-461 WVIASA
+461 VEHTITGDTERLLILAWDANNNVWRPMTDTPVTFTVICPPARPGAEDLSN
-467 LPLELKLTCG
+467 LKAPVDVTCTTKPETH
-477 SAPTPNPP
+477 AA
-485 GSDVLNSLKVLV
+485 VHFSLR
-497 KCDSKTYHFEKPYK
+497 
-511 MDDGDYRLEKVDDN
+511 GG
-525 TYTVIVLA
+525 TYTIGDVAGNETDGYTCDITVTA
-533 DKYVEKYNAVYPGH
+533 DKYVARYNMDYGKH
-547 TLFDN
+547 TLTGD
-552 NTKTIKLVYRY
+552 NTKTL
-563 GAWTVVG
+563 TL
-570 SNGVTFNVSCE
+570 
-581 QKYTVTYTDGV
+581 KYVEGQWAV
-592 DGEVIFADQVSY
+592 D
-604 KKPGEK
+604 
-610 TPKFRGTPTRTGYKF
+610 TP
-625 IGWEPAVVGTVTA
+625 
-638 NATYTAQW
+638 
-646 VSISDLDPAPE
+646 
-657 LVSSLYM
+657 
-664 NFQCTNENA
+664 
-673 SHDHRSEMIAIG
+673 
-685 YGIGAGGVI
+685 
-694 VTDAAGNPVYN
+694 
-705 KDGNI
+705 
-710 TAVITFYQDSGFLN
+710 ITF
-724 EYNKRT
+724 
-730 GVAHRYA
+730 
-737 DYEPKTKSVDG
+737 
-748 VLIGEVFH
+748 
-756 MYKKDYPVVFDVVCG
+756 PV
-771 SLYTVTYKDG
+771 
-781 TNGTVFADDVHSN
+781 
-794 LNANAA
+794 
-800 TPAFVGGTP
+800 
-809 TRPGYVFTGWN
+809 
-820 PAVAATVTGNA
+820 
-831 TYTAVW
+831 
-837 EKDANGNGK
+837 E
-846 PDKDEEKYT
+846 
-855 VTYTDGV
+855 
-862 ENEEIFADETY
+862 
-873 SDLLSGTATP
+873 
-883 AFNGT
+883 
-888 PTRKGYAFT
+888 
-897 GWNPAVAATVTG
+897 
-909 NATYAAVWEEAAPP
+909 
-923 KPDKPTPPTDEIGGA
+923 
-938 TVAVKCITGHGDLS
+938 
-952 WKIDS
+952 
-957 STFTVGEVTGD
+957 
-968 DTTGYTCTVTVQ
+968 
-980 AEVYVN
+980 
-986 AFNSDKKA
+986 
-994 NGVKHTLADDA
+994 
-1005 EKTFTMTYVNGA
+1005 
-1017 WTGPTNPAVTFE
+1017 
-1029 VKCEEELVPVH
+1029 CEEELFPVH

-1072 DIADYYTGNYEFY
+1072 DITDYYTGNYKFY

-1213 TDGVDGEAFADQA
+1213 TDGVNGEAFADQA

-1250 GWNPEVAETV
+1250 GWTPEVAETV
-1260 TEDVTYT
+1260 TDNATYT

-1310 YTASNV
+1310 YTVSNV

-1400 VKIVCDNQNVKHG
+1400 VKIVCDNQNVNHW

-1520 AHNGKSYTLI
+1520 AHNDKSYTLI
-1530 EDTYNVSDPER
+1530 EGTYEVSDPER

-1614 GEEVFADVVYNDI
+1614 GEEVFEDVVYNDI

-1686 EDQVFTDL
+1686 KDQVYSDL
-1694 ESGTKTPEFN
+1694 EAGTDTPKFD
-1704 GTPTRKGYKFLGWE
+1704 GKPTRKGYTFTGWS
-1718 PVVADT
+1718 PKVTDT
-1724 VTENVTYTAPVGRTL
+1724 VTKDVTYVAQWKSVKNGKDNIPKTGDSEIVMVL
-1739 HRYLHRRREGQ
+1739 
-1750 GVQGSGLQ
+1750 GSVLLFSFCGAAAVSVYD
-1758 RS
+1758 RKRKHF

>member
-1 MVCAEFS
+1 MDRQMKGEYFKMKNHGLRRIFSLFLALFMVFTLLPTTALAED
-8 VCFWHCSWSSHFCP
+8 
-22 RLRWQRIRR
+22 
-31 GLTKP
+31 T
-36 SPRPSQWTG
+36 TG
-45 TRRRPIPPAQE
+45 ADETQPKTVVVNGDEKKTDPPAQE

-78 GVGGAVFDN
+78 GADGAVFPNQVYRDL
-87 EVHSN
+87 S
-92 LPSGTATPAFSGSL
+92 SGTPTPAFDGTL

-113 AGWNPAV
+113 AGWNPTV
-120 AETVTADVT
+120 AGTVTADVT

-138 TGPRRVTLPTIP
+138 TGPRRVTVPTIP
-150 GPDVDLAALDTG
+150 GPDVDPAALDTG

-213 DIKAAASRASVNSG
+213 DIKAAAGRASVNSG

-297 ASIRYHSFT
+297 AAIRYHSFT

-316 YVFKGWKAKDGADTI
+316 YVFKGWKANDGSDTI
-331 YAGGALCSVSQQGND
+331 YTGGMTCAVSQYGND

-357 LYAVWEEAVP
+357 LYAVWEEDAPAQPTPLDEAGVKALLGENAVQIICTNAQIGHG
-367 SKPEWSDIRRE
+367 SKTFGLIDGTFTVHQSNNRCEVVINGFSSYMSEFDAAVSVPAGTHITDNSMAGQNRTKINLVWSDG
-378 MQKVSVHV
+378 KWTAADAPAKYHV
-386 TCINPDVN
+386 LCSLQPVEPTTPGEGDLENI
-394 HTEKTYS
+394 EKLVRIVCDRNIHDA
-401 YKESNDDTIGSVQD
+401 KEYGVI
-415 SAGSYTCTVTV
+415 AGSCEFGGIDMTGDVPTCPVTIRAAKYV
-426 HLGRYRLQYNQD
+426 
-438 FNREHE
+438 E
-444 FASSLTADV
+444 A
-453 VLQYNGTG
+453 YNGTIG
-461 WVIASA
+461 VEHTITGDTERPLLLAWDANNNVWRPMTDTPVTFTVICPPAKPGAEDLAKLEAPVEVACTTKPETHTAASFA
-467 LPLELKLTCG
+467 LIEG
-477 SAPTPNPP
+477 
-485 GSDVLNSLKVLV
+485 
-497 KCDSKTYHFEKPYK
+497 
-511 MDDGDYRLEKVDDN
+511 
-525 TYTVIVLA
+525 TYTVGDTFGNETDGYTCDIIITA
-533 DKYVEKYNAVYPGH
+533 DEYVTKYNTDFGKHTLTGDNTKPLTLKYVEGRWVVNAP
-547 TLFDN
+547 
-552 NTKTIKLVYRY
+552 
-563 GAWTVVG
+563 
-570 SNGVTFNVSCE
+570 VTF
-581 QKYTVTYTDGV
+581 
-592 DGEVIFADQVSY
+592 
-604 KKPGEK
+604 
-610 TPKFRGTPTRTGYKF
+610 
-625 IGWEPAVVGTVTA
+625 
-638 NATYTAQW
+638 
-646 VSISDLDPAPE
+646 
-657 LVSSLYM
+657 
-664 NFQCTNENA
+664 
-673 SHDHRSEMIAIG
+673 
-685 YGIGAGGVI
+685 
-694 VTDAAGNPVYN
+694 PV
-705 KDGNI
+705 
-710 TAVITFYQDSGFLN
+710 
-724 EYNKRT
+724 E
-730 GVAHRYA
+730 
-737 DYEPKTKSVDG
+737 
-748 VLIGEVFH
+748 
-756 MYKKDYPVVFDVVCG
+756 
-771 SLYTVTYKDG
+771 
-781 TNGTVFADDVHSN
+781 
-794 LNANAA
+794 
-800 TPAFVGGTP
+800 
-809 TRPGYVFTGWN
+809 
-820 PAVAATVTGNA
+820 
-831 TYTAVW
+831 
-837 EKDANGNGK
+837 
-846 PDKDEEKYT
+846 
-855 VTYTDGV
+855 
-862 ENEEIFADETY
+862 
-873 SDLLSGTATP
+873 
-883 AFNGT
+883 
-888 PTRKGYAFT
+888 
-897 GWNPAVAATVTG
+897 
-909 NATYAAVWEEAAPP
+909 
-923 KPDKPTPPTDEIGGA
+923 
-938 TVAVKCITGHGDLS
+938 
-952 WKIDS
+952 
-957 STFTVGEVTGD
+957 
-968 DTTGYTCTVTVQ
+968 
-980 AEVYVN
+980 
-986 AFNSDKKA
+986 
-994 NGVKHTLADDA
+994 
-1005 EKTFTMTYVNGA
+1005 
-1017 WTGPTNPAVTFE
+1017 
-1029 VKCEEELVPVH
+1029 CEEELFPVH

-1055 VALESQ
+1055 IALESQ

-1072 DIADYYTGNYEFY
+1072 DIADYYTGNYKFY

-1213 TDGVDGEAFADQA
+1213 TDGVNGEAFADQA

-1250 GWNPEVAETV
+1250 GWIPEVAETV
-1260 TEDVTYT
+1260 TDNATYT

-1295 NVKHGAKAYKVTLGE
+1295 NVNHGEKKYKPTLGE
-1310 YTASNV
+1310 YTVSNV

-1400 VKIVCDNQNVKHG
+1400 VKIVCDNQNVNHW

-1467 AEKTVELKWD
+1467 AEKAVELKWN

-1541 KGTAYTCILTVNAKD
+1541 KGTVYTCILTVNAKD

-1614 GEEVFADVVYNDI
+1614 GEEVFADVVYKDI
-1627 PYGTNTPAFGTKD
+1627 PYGTGTPAFGTKD

-1646 KFLGWEP
+1646 KFVGWEP
-1653 VVADTVTEN
+1653 EVAETVTKDV
-1662 ATYVAQWEKLYTV
+1662 TYTAKWEKLYTV
-1675 TYTDGAKGKAF
+1675 TYTDGVKGKAF
-1686 EDQVFTDL
+1686 KDQVYSDL
-1694 ESGTKTPEFN
+1694 EAGTDTPKFD
-1704 GTPTRKGYKFLGWE
+1704 GKPTRKGYTFTGWS
-1718 PVVADT
+1718 PKVTDT
-1724 VTENVTYTAPVGRTL
+1724 VTKDVTYVAQWKSVKNGKDNIPKTGDSEIVMVL
-1739 HRYLHRRREGQ
+1739 
-1750 GVQGSGLQ
+1750 GSVLLFSFCGAAAVSVYD
-1758 RS
+1758 RKRKHF

>member
-1 MVCAEFS
+1 MDHQMKGEYFKMKNHGLRRIFSLFLALFMVFTLLPTTALAED
-8 VCFWHCSWSSHFCP
+8 
-22 RLRWQRIRR
+22 
-31 GLTKP
+31 T
-36 SPRPSQWTG
+36 TG
-45 TRRRPIPPAQE
+45 ADGTQPKTVAVDGGEKKTDPPAQE

-67 EPKTFTVTYTD
+67 DPKTFTVTYTD

-87 EVHSN
+87 DVHSN

-113 AGWNPAV
+113 VGWNPAV

-138 TGPRRVTLPTIP
+138 TNARRVPLPTIP
-150 GPDVDLAALDTG
+150 KPDPAPADLNTG

-316 YVFKGWKAKDGADTI
+316 YVFKGWKANDGSDTI
-331 YAGGALCSVSQQGND
+331 YTGGMTCAVSQYGND

-357 LYAVWEEAVP
+357 LYAVWEEA
-367 SKPEWSDIRRE
+367 
-378 MQKVSVHV
+378 
-386 TCINPDVN
+386 
-394 HTEKTYS
+394 
-401 YKESNDDTIGSVQD
+401 
-415 SAGSYTCTVTV
+415 
-426 HLGRYRLQYNQD
+426 
-438 FNREHE
+438 
-444 FASSLTADV
+444 
-453 VLQYNGTG
+453 
-461 WVIASA
+461 
-467 LPLELKLTCG
+467 
-477 SAPTPNPP
+477 
-485 GSDVLNSLKVLV
+485 
-497 KCDSKTYHFEKPYK
+497 
-511 MDDGDYRLEKVDDN
+511 
-525 TYTVIVLA
+525 
-533 DKYVEKYNAVYPGH
+533 
-547 TLFDN
+547 
-552 NTKTIKLVYRY
+552 
-563 GAWTVVG
+563 
-570 SNGVTFNVSCE
+570 
-581 QKYTVTYTDGV
+581 
-592 DGEVIFADQVSY
+592 
-604 KKPGEK
+604 
-610 TPKFRGTPTRTGYKF
+610 
-625 IGWEPAVVGTVTA
+625 
-638 NATYTAQW
+638 
-646 VSISDLDPAPE
+646 
-657 LVSSLYM
+657 
-664 NFQCTNENA
+664 
-673 SHDHRSEMIAIG
+673 
-685 YGIGAGGVI
+685 
-694 VTDAAGNPVYN
+694 
-705 KDGNI
+705 
-710 TAVITFYQDSGFLN
+710 
-724 EYNKRT
+724 
-730 GVAHRYA
+730 
-737 DYEPKTKSVDG
+737 
-748 VLIGEVFH
+748 
-756 MYKKDYPVVFDVVCG
+756 
-771 SLYTVTYKDG
+771 
-781 TNGTVFADDVHSN
+781 
-794 LNANAA
+794 
-800 TPAFVGGTP
+800 
-809 TRPGYVFTGWN
+809 
-820 PAVAATVTGNA
+820 
-831 TYTAVW
+831 
-837 EKDANGNGK
+837 
-846 PDKDEEKYT
+846 
-855 VTYTDGV
+855 
-862 ENEEIFADETY
+862 
-873 SDLLSGTATP
+873 
-883 AFNGT
+883 
-888 PTRKGYAFT
+888 
-897 GWNPAVAATVTG
+897 
-909 NATYAAVWEEAAPP
+909 APP
-923 KPDKPTPPTDEIGGA
+923 KPDKPTAPGE
-938 TVAVKCITGHGDLS
+938 GDLS
-952 WKIDS
+952 GLIGQI
-957 STFTVGEVTGD
+957 TVNCTNGKAAHELKTKGYTLISGSYTTSEVAGD
-968 DTTGYTCTVTVQ
+968 AENGYTCTVTINSQKYVEQ
-980 AEVYVN
+980 FDTDTGAAHTPKDAAATVTLKHTDNGWAVERGVPVVFNVVCVTEIVPPAKPGAEDLANLEAPVEVVCTTKPETHAAAHFSLGDGTYTIGDVAGNKTDGYTCDITVTADRYVWWYN
-986 AFNSDKKA
+986 LDY
-994 NGVKHTLADDA
+994 GKHTLTGDNT
-1005 EKTFTMTYVNGA
+1005 KTLTLKYVEGQ
-1017 WTGPTNPAVTFE
+1017 WAVDTPITFPVE
-1029 VKCEEELVPVH
+1029 CEEELFPVH

-1055 VALESQ
+1055 IPLESQ

-1148 GRLYSTTALFG
+1148 GRLYSTTAPFG

-1213 TDGVDGEAFADQA
+1213 TDGVNGEAFADQT

-1231 EDATPAFEGTPT
+1231 EDATPTFEGTPT

-1260 TEDVTYT
+1260 TDNATYT

-1310 YTASNV
+1310 YTVSDV

-1341 DMSDA
+1341 DMGDA

-1400 VKIVCDNQNVKHG
+1400 VRIVCDNQNVNHWA
-1413 GKDYKPTQGE
+1413 KDYKPTQGE

-1439 TITVKAAKIIEKY
+1439 TITVKAAKIVEKY
-1452 SSDMG
+1452 GSDFG
-1457 KTHALIVGEQ
+1457 KPHDLIIGEA

-1520 AHNGKSYTLI
+1520 AHNDKSYTLI
-1530 EDTYNVSDPER
+1530 EGTYEVSDPER

-1614 GEEVFADVVYNDI
+1614 GEEVFEDVVYKDI
-1627 PYGTNTPAFGTKD
+1627 PYGTSTPAFGTKD
-1640 PTRKGY
+1640 PTREGY
-1646 KFLGWEP
+1646 KFVGWEP
-1653 VVADTVTEN
+1653 EVAETVTEN
-1662 ATYVAQWEKLYTV
+1662 VTYTAKWEKLYTV

-1686 EDQVFTDL
+1686 KDQVYSDL
-1694 ESGTKTPEFN
+1694 EAGTDTPKFD
-1704 GTPTRKGYKFLGWE
+1704 GKPTRKGYTFTGWS
-1718 PVVADT
+1718 PKVTDT
-1724 VTENVTYTAPVGRTL
+1724 VTKDVTYVAQWKSVKNGKDNIPKTGDSEIVMVL
-1739 HRYLHRRREGQ
+1739 
-1750 GVQGSGLQ
+1750 GSVLLFSFCGAAAVSVYD
-1758 RS
+1758 RKRKHF

>member
-1 MVCAEFS
+1 MMKNHGLRRIFSLFLALFMVFTLLPTTALAED
-8 VCFWHCSWSSHFCP
+8 
-22 RLRWQRIRR
+22 
-31 GLTKP
+31 T
-36 SPRPSQWTG
+36 TG
-45 TRRRPIPPAQE
+45 ADETQPKTVAVDGDEKKTDPPAQE

-113 AGWNPAV
+113 VGWNPAV

-297 ASIRYHSFT
+297 AAIRYHSFT

-316 YVFKGWKAKDGADTI
+316 YVFKGWKANDGSDTI
-331 YAGGALCSVSQQGND
+331 YTGGMTCAVSQYGND

-357 LYAVWEEAVP
+357 LYAVWEEA
-367 SKPEWSDIRRE
+367 
-378 MQKVSVHV
+378 
-386 TCINPDVN
+386 T
-394 HTEKTYS
+394 
-401 YKESNDDTIGSVQD
+401 
-415 SAGSYTCTVTV
+415 
-426 HLGRYRLQYNQD
+426 
-438 FNREHE
+438 
-444 FASSLTADV
+444 
-453 VLQYNGTG
+453 
-461 WVIASA
+461 
-467 LPLELKLTCG
+467 
-477 SAPTPNPP
+477 
-485 GSDVLNSLKVLV
+485 
-497 KCDSKTYHFEKPYK
+497 
-511 MDDGDYRLEKVDDN
+511 
-525 TYTVIVLA
+525 
-533 DKYVEKYNAVYPGH
+533 
-547 TLFDN
+547 
-552 NTKTIKLVYRY
+552 
-563 GAWTVVG
+563 
-570 SNGVTFNVSCE
+570 
-581 QKYTVTYTDGV
+581 
-592 DGEVIFADQVSY
+592 
-604 KKPGEK
+604 
-610 TPKFRGTPTRTGYKF
+610 
-625 IGWEPAVVGTVTA
+625 
-638 NATYTAQW
+638 
-646 VSISDLDPAPE
+646 
-657 LVSSLYM
+657 
-664 NFQCTNENA
+664 
-673 SHDHRSEMIAIG
+673 
-685 YGIGAGGVI
+685 
-694 VTDAAGNPVYN
+694 
-705 KDGNI
+705 
-710 TAVITFYQDSGFLN
+710 
-724 EYNKRT
+724 
-730 GVAHRYA
+730 
-737 DYEPKTKSVDG
+737 
-748 VLIGEVFH
+748 
-756 MYKKDYPVVFDVVCG
+756 
-771 SLYTVTYKDG
+771 
-781 TNGTVFADDVHSN
+781 
-794 LNANAA
+794 
-800 TPAFVGGTP
+800 
-809 TRPGYVFTGWN
+809 
-820 PAVAATVTGNA
+820 
-831 TYTAVW
+831 
-837 EKDANGNGK
+837 
-846 PDKDEEKYT
+846 
-855 VTYTDGV
+855 
-862 ENEEIFADETY
+862 
-873 SDLLSGTATP
+873 
-883 AFNGT
+883 
-888 PTRKGYAFT
+888 
-897 GWNPAVAATVTG
+897 
-909 NATYAAVWEEAAPP
+909 PP
-923 KPDKPTPPTDEIGGA
+923 KPDKPTAPGE
-938 TVAVKCITGHGDLS
+938 GDLS
-952 WKIDS
+952 GLIGNI
-957 STFTVGEVTGD
+957 TVNCTNGKAAHELKAKGYTLISGSYTTNEVAGD
-968 DTTGYTCTVTVQ
+968 AENGYTCTVTINSQKYVYAFDGETNAAHDPKDASATVTLKHTDNGWAVESGAPVVFNVACVTEIVPPARPG
-980 AEVYVN
+980 AEDLSNLKAPVDVTCTTKPETHAAVHFSLRGGTYTIGDVAGNETDGYTCDITVTADKYVARYN
-986 AFNSDKKA
+986 MDY
-994 NGVKHTLADDA
+994 GKHTLTGDNT
-1005 EKTFTMTYVNGA
+1005 KTLTLKYVEGQ
-1017 WTGPTNPAVTFE
+1017 WAVDTPITFPVE
-1029 VKCEEELVPVH
+1029 CEEELFPVH

-1085 GWYDDGAWNNYKA
+1085 GWYDDGLFNIYKSD
-1098 NPANPPAGLK
+1098 PANPPAGLK

-1213 TDGVDGEAFADQA
+1213 TDGVNGEAFADQA

-1231 EDATPAFEGTPT
+1231 EDTTPAFEGTPARAGYKFLGWEPTVAETVTENVTYVAQWEKLYTVTYTDGVDGKAFKDDVHSDLEKDTPTPAFSGGTPT

-1295 NVKHGAKAYKVTLGE
+1295 NVNHGEKKYKPTLGE
-1310 YTASNV
+1310 YTVSNV

-1400 VKIVCDNQNVKHG
+1400 VKIVCDNQNVNHW

-1520 AHNGKSYTLI
+1520 AHNDKSYTLI
-1530 EDTYNVSDPER
+1530 EGTYNVSDPER

-1614 GEEVFADVVYNDI
+1614 GEEVFADVVYKDI
-1627 PYGTNTPAFGTKD
+1627 PYGTSTPAFGTKD

-1646 KFLGWEP
+1646 KFVGWEP
-1653 VVADTVTEN
+1653 EVAE
-1662 ATYVAQWEKLYTV
+1662 
-1675 TYTDGAKGKAF
+1675 
-1686 EDQVFTDL
+1686 
-1694 ESGTKTPEFN
+1694 
-1704 GTPTRKGYKFLGWE
+1704 
-1718 PVVADT
+1718 T
-1724 VTENVTYTAPVGRTL
+1724 VTENVTYTAKWEELYTVT
-1739 HRYLHRRREGQ
+1739 YTD
-1750 GVQGSGLQ
+1750 GVKGKAFKDQVYSDLEAGTDTPKFDGKPTRKGYTFTGWSPKVTDTVTKDVTYVAQWKSVKNGKDNIPKTGDSEIVMVLGSVLLFSFCGAAAVSVYD
-1758 RS
+1758 RKRKHF

>member
-1 MVCAEFS
+1 MDRQMKGEYFKMKNHGLRRIFSLFLALFMVFTLLPTTALAED
-8 VCFWHCSWSSHFCP
+8 
-22 RLRWQRIRR
+22 
-31 GLTKP
+31 T
-36 SPRPSQWTG
+36 TG
-45 TRRRPIPPAQE
+45 ADETQPKTVVVNGDEKKTDPPAQE

-78 GVGGAVFDN
+78 GADGAVFPNQVYRDL
-87 EVHSN
+87 S
-92 LPSGTATPAFSGSL
+92 SGTPTPAFDGTL

-113 AGWNPAV
+113 AGWNPTV
-120 AETVTADVT
+120 AGTVTADVT

-138 TGPRRVTLPTIP
+138 TGPRRVTVPTIP
-150 GPDVDLAALDTG
+150 GPDVDPAALDTG

-213 DIKAAASRASVNSG
+213 DIKAAAGRASVNSG

-297 ASIRYHSFT
+297 AAIRYHSFT

-316 YVFKGWKAKDGADTI
+316 YVFKGWKANDGSDTI
-331 YAGGALCSVSQQGND
+331 YTGGMTCAVSQYGND

-357 LYAVWEEAVP
+357 LYAVWEEDAPAQPTPLDEAGVKALLGENAVQIICTNAQIGHG
-367 SKPEWSDIRRE
+367 SKTFGLIDGTFTVHQSNNRCEVVIDGFSSYMSEFDAAVSVPAGTHITDNSMAGQNRTKINLVWSDG
-378 MQKVSVHV
+378 KWTAADAPAKYHV
-386 TCINPDVN
+386 LCSLQPVEPTTPGEGDLENI
-394 HTEKTYS
+394 EKLVRIVCDRNIHDA
-401 YKESNDDTIGSVQD
+401 KEYGVI
-415 SAGSYTCTVTV
+415 AGSCEFGGIDMTGDVPTCPVTIRAAKYV
-426 HLGRYRLQYNQD
+426 
-438 FNREHE
+438 E
-444 FASSLTADV
+444 A
-453 VLQYNGTG
+453 YNGTIG
-461 WVIASA
+461 VEHTITGDTERPLLLAWDANNNVWRPMTDTPVTFTVICPPAKPGAEDLAKLEAPVEVACTTKPETHTAASFA
-467 LPLELKLTCG
+467 LIEG
-477 SAPTPNPP
+477 
-485 GSDVLNSLKVLV
+485 
-497 KCDSKTYHFEKPYK
+497 
-511 MDDGDYRLEKVDDN
+511 
-525 TYTVIVLA
+525 TYTVGDTFGNETDGYTCDIIITA
-533 DKYVEKYNAVYPGH
+533 DEYVTKYNTDFGKHTLTGDNTKPLTLKYVEGRWVVNAP
-547 TLFDN
+547 
-552 NTKTIKLVYRY
+552 
-563 GAWTVVG
+563 
-570 SNGVTFNVSCE
+570 VTF
-581 QKYTVTYTDGV
+581 
-592 DGEVIFADQVSY
+592 
-604 KKPGEK
+604 
-610 TPKFRGTPTRTGYKF
+610 
-625 IGWEPAVVGTVTA
+625 
-638 NATYTAQW
+638 
-646 VSISDLDPAPE
+646 
-657 LVSSLYM
+657 
-664 NFQCTNENA
+664 
-673 SHDHRSEMIAIG
+673 
-685 YGIGAGGVI
+685 
-694 VTDAAGNPVYN
+694 PV
-705 KDGNI
+705 
-710 TAVITFYQDSGFLN
+710 
-724 EYNKRT
+724 E
-730 GVAHRYA
+730 
-737 DYEPKTKSVDG
+737 
-748 VLIGEVFH
+748 
-756 MYKKDYPVVFDVVCG
+756 
-771 SLYTVTYKDG
+771 
-781 TNGTVFADDVHSN
+781 
-794 LNANAA
+794 
-800 TPAFVGGTP
+800 
-809 TRPGYVFTGWN
+809 
-820 PAVAATVTGNA
+820 
-831 TYTAVW
+831 
-837 EKDANGNGK
+837 
-846 PDKDEEKYT
+846 
-855 VTYTDGV
+855 
-862 ENEEIFADETY
+862 
-873 SDLLSGTATP
+873 
-883 AFNGT
+883 
-888 PTRKGYAFT
+888 
-897 GWNPAVAATVTG
+897 
-909 NATYAAVWEEAAPP
+909 
-923 KPDKPTPPTDEIGGA
+923 
-938 TVAVKCITGHGDLS
+938 
-952 WKIDS
+952 
-957 STFTVGEVTGD
+957 
-968 DTTGYTCTVTVQ
+968 
-980 AEVYVN
+980 
-986 AFNSDKKA
+986 
-994 NGVKHTLADDA
+994 
-1005 EKTFTMTYVNGA
+1005 
-1017 WTGPTNPAVTFE
+1017 
-1029 VKCEEELVPVH
+1029 CEEELFPVH

-1055 VALESQ
+1055 IALESQ

-1072 DIADYYTGNYEFY
+1072 DIADYYTGNYKFY

-1135 ALRDFQNDHSKTE
+1135 ALRDFQNDHNKTE
-1148 GRLYSTTALFG
+1148 GRLYSTTAPFG

-1213 TDGVDGEAFADQA
+1213 TDGVNGEAFADQA

-1231 EDATPAFEGTPT
+1231 EDATPAFEGTPTRAGYKFLGWEPTVAETVTENATYVAQWEKLYTVTYTDGVGEKAFKDDVHSDLEKDTPTPAFSGGTPT

-1295 NVKHGAKAYKVTLGE
+1295 NVNHGEKKYKPTLGE
-1310 YTASNV
+1310 YTVSDV

-1341 DMSDA
+1341 DMNDA

-1400 VKIVCDNQNVKHG
+1400 VKIVCDNQNVNHW

-1467 AEKTVELKWD
+1467 AEKAVELKWN

-1614 GEEVFADVVYNDI
+1614 GEEVFEDVVYKDI
-1627 PYGTNTPAFGTKD
+1627 PYGTSTPAFGTKD

-1646 KFLGWEP
+1646 KFVGWEP
-1653 VVADTVTEN
+1653 EVAETVTEN
-1662 ATYVAQWEKLYTV
+1662 VTYTAKWEKLYTV
-1675 TYTDGAKGKAF
+1675 TYTDGVKGKAF
-1686 EDQVFTDL
+1686 KDQVYSDL
-1694 ESGTKTPEFN
+1694 EAGTDTPKFD
-1704 GTPTRKGYKFLGWE
+1704 GKPTRKGYTFTGWS
-1718 PVVADT
+1718 PKVTDT
-1724 VTENVTYTAPVGRTL
+1724 VTKDVTYVAQWKSTKNGKDNVPKTGDSEIVMVL
-1739 HRYLHRRREGQ
+1739 
-1750 GVQGSGLQ
+1750 GSVLLFSFCGAAAVSVYD
-1758 RS
+1758 RKRKHF

>member
-1 MVCAEFS
+1 M
-8 VCFWHCSWSSHFCP
+8 
-22 RLRWQRIRR
+22 
-31 GLTKP
+31 
-36 SPRPSQWTG
+36 
-45 TRRRPIPPAQE
+45 
-56 QPKNENPPAPE
+56 NENPPAPE

-78 GVGGAVFDN
+78 GADGAVFPN
-87 EVHSN
+87 QVSN
-92 LPSGTATPAFSGSL
+92 LPAGTATPAFSGTL
-106 AREGYTF
+106 ARDGYTF

-120 AETVTADVT
+120 AETVTANVT
-129 YAAKWEEGK
+129 YVAQWEAGK
-138 TGPRRVTLPTIP
+138 TSARRVTLPTIP
-150 GPDVDLAALDTG
+150 EPDIAPAALNTG

-213 DIKAAASRASVNSG
+213 DIKAAAGRASVNSG

-283 GTGAPSADSWSTTD
+283 GIGAPSADSWSTTD

-316 YVFKGWKAKDGADTI
+316 YVFKGWKANDGSDTI
-331 YAGGALCSVSQQGND
+331 YTGGMTCAVSQYGND

-357 LYAVWEEAVP
+357 LYAVWEEA
-367 SKPEWSDIRRE
+367 
-378 MQKVSVHV
+378 
-386 TCINPDVN
+386 T
-394 HTEKTYS
+394 
-401 YKESNDDTIGSVQD
+401 
-415 SAGSYTCTVTV
+415 
-426 HLGRYRLQYNQD
+426 
-438 FNREHE
+438 
-444 FASSLTADV
+444 
-453 VLQYNGTG
+453 
-461 WVIASA
+461 
-467 LPLELKLTCG
+467 
-477 SAPTPNPP
+477 
-485 GSDVLNSLKVLV
+485 
-497 KCDSKTYHFEKPYK
+497 
-511 MDDGDYRLEKVDDN
+511 
-525 TYTVIVLA
+525 
-533 DKYVEKYNAVYPGH
+533 
-547 TLFDN
+547 
-552 NTKTIKLVYRY
+552 
-563 GAWTVVG
+563 
-570 SNGVTFNVSCE
+570 
-581 QKYTVTYTDGV
+581 
-592 DGEVIFADQVSY
+592 
-604 KKPGEK
+604 
-610 TPKFRGTPTRTGYKF
+610 
-625 IGWEPAVVGTVTA
+625 
-638 NATYTAQW
+638 
-646 VSISDLDPAPE
+646 
-657 LVSSLYM
+657 
-664 NFQCTNENA
+664 
-673 SHDHRSEMIAIG
+673 
-685 YGIGAGGVI
+685 
-694 VTDAAGNPVYN
+694 
-705 KDGNI
+705 
-710 TAVITFYQDSGFLN
+710 
-724 EYNKRT
+724 
-730 GVAHRYA
+730 
-737 DYEPKTKSVDG
+737 
-748 VLIGEVFH
+748 
-756 MYKKDYPVVFDVVCG
+756 
-771 SLYTVTYKDG
+771 
-781 TNGTVFADDVHSN
+781 
-794 LNANAA
+794 
-800 TPAFVGGTP
+800 
-809 TRPGYVFTGWN
+809 
-820 PAVAATVTGNA
+820 
-831 TYTAVW
+831 
-837 EKDANGNGK
+837 
-846 PDKDEEKYT
+846 
-855 VTYTDGV
+855 
-862 ENEEIFADETY
+862 
-873 SDLLSGTATP
+873 
-883 AFNGT
+883 
-888 PTRKGYAFT
+888 
-897 GWNPAVAATVTG
+897 
-909 NATYAAVWEEAAPP
+909 PP
-923 KPDKPTPPTDEIGGA
+923 KPDKPTAPGE
-938 TVAVKCITGHGDLS
+938 GDLS
-952 WKIDS
+952 GLIGNI
-957 STFTVGEVTGD
+957 TVNCTNGKAAHELKAKGYTLISGSYTTNEVAGDAENGYTYTVTINSQKYVEQFDADTGATHD
-968 DTTGYTCTVTVQ
+968 PKDASATVTLKYTDNGWTVTSGTPVVFNVACVTEIVPPAKPGAEDLAKLEAPVEVACTTKPETHNAARFPLIEGTYNIGDVSGNETDGYTCDIIITADEYVTK
-980 AEVYVN
+980 YN
-986 AFNSDKKA
+986 TDF
-994 NGVKHTLADDA
+994 GKHTLTGDNT
-1005 EKTFTMTYVNGA
+1005 KPLTLKYVEGRWVVND
-1017 WTGPTNPAVTFE
+1017 PVTFPVE
-1029 VKCEEELVPVH
+1029 CEEELFPVH

-1085 GWYDDGAWNNYKA
+1085 GWYDDGLFNIYKSD
-1098 NPANPPAGLK
+1098 PANPPAGLK

-1121 VYDKYQVVYFQSEE
+1121 VYDKFQVVYFQSEE
-1135 ALRDFQNDHSKTE
+1135 AWRDYQNDHSKTE

-1213 TDGVDGEAFADQA
+1213 TDGVNGEAFADQA

-1231 EDATPAFEGTPT
+1231 EDATPAFEGTPARAGYKFLGWEPTVAETVTENATYVAQWEKLYTVTYTDGVGEKAFKDDVHSDLEKDTPTPAFSGGTPT

-1310 YTASNV
+1310 YTVSNV

-1323 YTCTVTVRAAK
+1323 YTCTITVRAAK

-1400 VKIVCDNQNVKHG
+1400 VKIVCDNQNVNHW

-1530 EDTYNVSDPER
+1530 EGTYNVSDPER

-1614 GEEVFADVVYNDI
+1614 GEEVFEDVVYKDI
-1627 PYGTNTPAFGTKD
+1627 PYGTSTPAFGTKD
-1640 PTRKGY
+1640 PTREGY
-1646 KFLGWEP
+1646 KFVGWEP
-1653 VVADTVTEN
+1653 EVAETVTKN
-1662 ATYVAQWEKLYTV
+1662 VTYTAKWEKLYTV
-1675 TYTDGAKGKAF
+1675 TYTDGVKGKAF
-1686 EDQVFTDL
+1686 KDQVYKDL
-1694 ESGTKTPEFN
+1694 ESGTDTPKFD
-1704 GTPTRKGYKFLGWE
+1704 GKPTRKGYTFTGWS
-1718 PVVADT
+1718 PKVTDT
-1724 VTENVTYTAPVGRTL
+1724 VTKDVTYVAQWKSVKNGKDNIPKTGDSEIVMVL
-1739 HRYLHRRREGQ
+1739 
-1750 GVQGSGLQ
+1750 GSVLLFSFCGAAAVSVYD
-1758 RS
+1758 RKRKHF

>member
-1 MVCAEFS
+1 MTA
-8 VCFWHCSWSSHFCP
+8 
-22 RLRWQRIRR
+22 
-31 GLTKP
+31 
-36 SPRPSQWTG
+36 
-45 TRRRPIPPAQE
+45 
-56 QPKNENPPAPE
+56 N
-67 EPKTFTVTYTD
+67 VTY
-78 GVGGAVFDN
+78 
-87 EVHSN
+87 
-92 LPSGTATPAFSGSL
+92 
-106 AREGYTF
+106 
-113 AGWNPAV
+113 V
-120 AETVTADVT
+120 AQ
-129 YAAKWEEGK
+129 WEAGK
-138 TGPRRVTLPTIP
+138 TSARRVTLPTIP
-150 GPDVDLAALDTG
+150 DPDPAPAALNTG

-264 KNPNPTTK
+264 KNPNPTTE

-283 GTGAPSADSWSTTD
+283 GTGAPESQSYSEASTKSPLTH
-297 ASIRYHSFT
+297 IFT
-306 VKNTIPTREG
+306 VSGTEPTRVG
-316 YVFKGWKAKDGADTI
+316 YTFKGWSENKVGTDEY
-331 YAGGALCSVSQQGND
+331 YAGNDYPLTARKDNPNVSA
-346 VVKNGNTWTRT
+346 T
-357 LYAVWEEAVP
+357 LYAVWEEA
-367 SKPEWSDIRRE
+367 
-378 MQKVSVHV
+378 
-386 TCINPDVN
+386 
-394 HTEKTYS
+394 
-401 YKESNDDTIGSVQD
+401 
-415 SAGSYTCTVTV
+415 
-426 HLGRYRLQYNQD
+426 
-438 FNREHE
+438 
-444 FASSLTADV
+444 
-453 VLQYNGTG
+453 
-461 WVIASA
+461 
-467 LPLELKLTCG
+467 
-477 SAPTPNPP
+477 
-485 GSDVLNSLKVLV
+485 
-497 KCDSKTYHFEKPYK
+497 
-511 MDDGDYRLEKVDDN
+511 
-525 TYTVIVLA
+525 
-533 DKYVEKYNAVYPGH
+533 
-547 TLFDN
+547 
-552 NTKTIKLVYRY
+552 
-563 GAWTVVG
+563 
-570 SNGVTFNVSCE
+570 
-581 QKYTVTYTDGV
+581 
-592 DGEVIFADQVSY
+592 
-604 KKPGEK
+604 
-610 TPKFRGTPTRTGYKF
+610 
-625 IGWEPAVVGTVTA
+625 
-638 NATYTAQW
+638 
-646 VSISDLDPAPE
+646 
-657 LVSSLYM
+657 
-664 NFQCTNENA
+664 
-673 SHDHRSEMIAIG
+673 
-685 YGIGAGGVI
+685 
-694 VTDAAGNPVYN
+694 
-705 KDGNI
+705 
-710 TAVITFYQDSGFLN
+710 
-724 EYNKRT
+724 
-730 GVAHRYA
+730 
-737 DYEPKTKSVDG
+737 
-748 VLIGEVFH
+748 
-756 MYKKDYPVVFDVVCG
+756 
-771 SLYTVTYKDG
+771 
-781 TNGTVFADDVHSN
+781 
-794 LNANAA
+794 
-800 TPAFVGGTP
+800 
-809 TRPGYVFTGWN
+809 
-820 PAVAATVTGNA
+820 
-831 TYTAVW
+831 
-837 EKDANGNGK
+837 
-846 PDKDEEKYT
+846 
-855 VTYTDGV
+855 
-862 ENEEIFADETY
+862 
-873 SDLLSGTATP
+873 
-883 AFNGT
+883 
-888 PTRKGYAFT
+888 
-897 GWNPAVAATVTG
+897 
-909 NATYAAVWEEAAPP
+909 APP
-923 KPDKPTPPTDEIGGA
+923 MPDKPTAPGE
-938 TVAVKCITGHGDLS
+938 GDLS
-952 WKIDS
+952 GLIGNI
-957 STFTVGEVTGD
+957 TVNCTNEAATHDPKSKSYALISGSYTTSEVAGD
-968 DTTGYTCTVTVQ
+968 AENGYTCTVTINSQKYVEKFDADTGVAHDPKDASATVTLKHTDNGWAVERVVPVVFNVACVTEIVPPAKPG
-980 AEVYVN
+980 AEDLAKLEAPVEVVCTTKPETHTAASFALIEGTYDIGDVSGNETDGYTCDIIITADEYVTKYN
-986 AFNSDKKA
+986 TDF
-994 NGVKHTLADDA
+994 GKHTLTGDNS
-1005 EKTFTMTYVNGA
+1005 KTLTLKYVEGRWVVND
-1017 WTGPTNPAVTFE
+1017 PVTFPVE
-1029 VKCEEELVPVH
+1029 CEEELFPVH

-1055 VALESQ
+1055 IPLESQ

-1085 GWYDDGAWNNYKA
+1085 GWYDDGLFNIYKSD
-1098 NPANPPAGLK
+1098 PANPPAGLK

-1135 ALRDFQNDHSKTE
+1135 AWRDFQNDHSKTE

-1213 TDGVDGEAFADQA
+1213 TDGVNGEAFADQA

-1231 EDATPAFEGTPT
+1231 EDATPAFEGTPARAGYKFLGWEPTVAETVTENATYVAQWEKLYTVTYTDGVDGKAFKDDVHSDLEKDTPTPAFSGDTPT

-1295 NVKHGAKAYKVTLGE
+1295 NVNHGEKKYKPTLGE
-1310 YTASNV
+1310 YTVSDV

-1323 YTCTVTVRAAK
+1323 YTCTVTVKATK

-1341 DMSDA
+1341 DMGDA

-1400 VKIVCDNQNVKHG
+1400 VKIVCDNQNVNHW

-1439 TITVKAAKIIEKY
+1439 TITVKAAKIVEKY

-1457 KTHALIVGEQ
+1457 KTHELIVGEQ
-1467 AEKTVELKWD
+1467 AEKTVELKWN

-1520 AHNGKSYTLI
+1520 AHNDKPYTLI
-1530 EDTYNVSDPER
+1530 EGTYDISDPER

-1614 GEEVFADVVYNDI
+1614 GEEVFADVVYKDI
-1627 PYGTNTPAFGTKD
+1627 PYGTGTPAFGTKD

-1646 KFLGWEP
+1646 KFVGWEP
-1653 VVADTVTEN
+1653 EVAETVTGN
-1662 ATYVAQWEKLYTV
+1662 ATYTAKWEKLYTV

-1686 EDQVFTDL
+1686 KDQVYSDL
-1694 ESGTKTPEFN
+1694 EAGTDTPKFD
-1704 GTPTRKGYKFLGWE
+1704 GKPTRKGYTFTGWS
-1718 PVVADT
+1718 PKVTDT
-1724 VTENVTYTAPVGRTL
+1724 VTKDVTYVAQWKSVKNGKDNIPKTGDSEIVMVL
-1739 HRYLHRRREGQ
+1739 
-1750 GVQGSGLQ
+1750 GSVLLFSFCGAAAVSVYD
-1758 RS
+1758 RKRKHF

>member
-1 MVCAEFS
+1 MMKKHGLRRIFSLLLALFMVFTLLPTTALAED
-8 VCFWHCSWSSHFCP
+8 
-22 RLRWQRIRR
+22 
-31 GLTKP
+31 T
-36 SPRPSQWTG
+36 TG
-45 TRRRPIPPAQE
+45 ADETQPKTVVVDEGEKKTDPPAQE

-78 GVGGAVFDN
+78 GADGAVFDN
-87 EVHSN
+87 DVHSN

-113 AGWNPAV
+113 VGWNPAV

-199 HSDTAYNN
+199 YSDTAYNN

-213 DIKAAASRASVNSG
+213 DIKAAAGRASVNSG

-316 YVFKGWKAKDGADTI
+316 YVFKGWKANDGSDTI
-331 YAGGALCSVSQQGND
+331 YTGGMTCAVSQYGND

-357 LYAVWEEAVP
+357 LYAVWEEA
-367 SKPEWSDIRRE
+367 
-378 MQKVSVHV
+378 
-386 TCINPDVN
+386 
-394 HTEKTYS
+394 
-401 YKESNDDTIGSVQD
+401 
-415 SAGSYTCTVTV
+415 
-426 HLGRYRLQYNQD
+426 
-438 FNREHE
+438 
-444 FASSLTADV
+444 
-453 VLQYNGTG
+453 
-461 WVIASA
+461 
-467 LPLELKLTCG
+467 
-477 SAPTPNPP
+477 
-485 GSDVLNSLKVLV
+485 
-497 KCDSKTYHFEKPYK
+497 
-511 MDDGDYRLEKVDDN
+511 
-525 TYTVIVLA
+525 
-533 DKYVEKYNAVYPGH
+533 
-547 TLFDN
+547 
-552 NTKTIKLVYRY
+552 
-563 GAWTVVG
+563 
-570 SNGVTFNVSCE
+570 
-581 QKYTVTYTDGV
+581 
-592 DGEVIFADQVSY
+592 
-604 KKPGEK
+604 
-610 TPKFRGTPTRTGYKF
+610 
-625 IGWEPAVVGTVTA
+625 
-638 NATYTAQW
+638 
-646 VSISDLDPAPE
+646 
-657 LVSSLYM
+657 
-664 NFQCTNENA
+664 
-673 SHDHRSEMIAIG
+673 
-685 YGIGAGGVI
+685 
-694 VTDAAGNPVYN
+694 
-705 KDGNI
+705 
-710 TAVITFYQDSGFLN
+710 
-724 EYNKRT
+724 
-730 GVAHRYA
+730 
-737 DYEPKTKSVDG
+737 
-748 VLIGEVFH
+748 
-756 MYKKDYPVVFDVVCG
+756 
-771 SLYTVTYKDG
+771 
-781 TNGTVFADDVHSN
+781 
-794 LNANAA
+794 
-800 TPAFVGGTP
+800 
-809 TRPGYVFTGWN
+809 
-820 PAVAATVTGNA
+820 
-831 TYTAVW
+831 
-837 EKDANGNGK
+837 
-846 PDKDEEKYT
+846 
-855 VTYTDGV
+855 
-862 ENEEIFADETY
+862 
-873 SDLLSGTATP
+873 
-883 AFNGT
+883 
-888 PTRKGYAFT
+888 
-897 GWNPAVAATVTG
+897 
-909 NATYAAVWEEAAPP
+909 APP
-923 KPDKPTPPTDEIGGA
+923 KPDKPTAPGE
-938 TVAVKCITGHGDLS
+938 GDLS
-952 WKIDS
+952 GLIGNITVNCTNNAATHTLKSKGYALIAS
-957 STFTVGEVTGD
+957 SYTPSEVAGDAENGYTYTVTINSQKYVEQFDTDTGAAHDPKGVNATVTLKYTDNGWTVESGAPVVFDVACVTEIVPPAKPGVEDLAKLEAPVEVVCTTKPETHTAAPFSLIEGTYNIGD
-968 DTTGYTCTVTVQ
+968 VSGNETDGYTCDIIITADEYVTK
-980 AEVYVN
+980 YN
-986 AFNSDKKA
+986 TDF
-994 NGVKHTLADDA
+994 GKHTLTGDNTKPLTLKYVEGRWAVDA
-1005 EKTFTMTYVNGA
+1005 
-1017 WTGPTNPAVTFE
+1017 PVTFPVE
-1029 VKCEEELVPVH
+1029 CEEELFPVH

-1055 VALESQ
+1055 IPLESQ

-1072 DIADYYTGNYEFY
+1072 DIADYYTGNYKFY

-1213 TDGVDGEAFADQA
+1213 TDGVNGEAFADQA

-1231 EDATPAFEGTPT
+1231 EDATPAFEGTPARAGYKFLGWEPTVAETVTENATYVAQWEKLYTVTYTDGVDGKAFKDDVHSDLEKDTPTPAFSGDTPT

-1295 NVKHGAKAYKVTLGE
+1295 NVNHGEKKYKPTLGE
-1310 YTASNV
+1310 YTVSNV

-1341 DMSDA
+1341 DMSNA

-1400 VKIVCDNQNVKHG
+1400 VKIVCDNQNVNHW

-1467 AEKTVELKWD
+1467 PEKTVELKWN

-1520 AHNGKSYTLI
+1520 AHNDKSYTLI

-1614 GEEVFADVVYNDI
+1614 GEEVFADVVYKDI
-1627 PYGTNTPAFGTKD
+1627 PYGTSTPAFGTKD
-1640 PTRKGY
+1640 PTREGY
-1646 KFLGWEP
+1646 KFVGWEP
-1653 VVADTVTEN
+1653 EVAETVTKN
-1662 ATYVAQWEKLYTV
+1662 VTYTAKWEKLYTV
-1675 TYTDGAKGKAF
+1675 TYTDGVKGKAF
-1686 EDQVFTDL
+1686 KDQVYKDL
-1694 ESGTKTPEFN
+1694 ESGTDTPKFD
-1704 GTPTRKGYKFLGWE
+1704 GKPTRKGYTFTGWS
-1718 PVVADT
+1718 PKVTDT
-1724 VTENVTYTAPVGRTL
+1724 VTKDVTYVAQWKSVKNGKDNIPKTGDSEIVMVL
-1739 HRYLHRRREGQ
+1739 
-1750 GVQGSGLQ
+1750 GSVLLFSFCGAAAVSVYD
-1758 RS
+1758 RKRKHF

>member
-1 MVCAEFS
+1 MDE
-8 VCFWHCSWSSHFCP
+8 
-22 RLRWQRIRR
+22 
-31 GLTKP
+31 GEKKTD
-36 SPRPSQWTG
+36 
-45 TRRRPIPPAQE
+45 PPAQE

-78 GVGGAVFDN
+78 GADGAVFADK
-87 EVHSN
+87 VYSN
-92 LPSGTATPAFSGSL
+92 LSSGTPTPAFDGTL

-113 AGWNPAV
+113 AGWNPTV
-120 AETVTADVT
+120 AGTVTADVT

-138 TGPRRVTLPTIP
+138 TGPRRVTVPTIP
-150 GPDVDLAALDTG
+150 GPDVDPAALDTG

-297 ASIRYHSFT
+297 AAIRYHSFT

-316 YVFKGWKAKDGADTI
+316 YVFKGWKANDGSDTI
-331 YAGGALCSVSQQGND
+331 YTGGMTCAVSQYGND

-357 LYAVWEEAVP
+357 LYAVWEEA
-367 SKPEWSDIRRE
+367 
-378 MQKVSVHV
+378 
-386 TCINPDVN
+386 
-394 HTEKTYS
+394 
-401 YKESNDDTIGSVQD
+401 
-415 SAGSYTCTVTV
+415 
-426 HLGRYRLQYNQD
+426 
-438 FNREHE
+438 
-444 FASSLTADV
+444 
-453 VLQYNGTG
+453 
-461 WVIASA
+461 
-467 LPLELKLTCG
+467 
-477 SAPTPNPP
+477 
-485 GSDVLNSLKVLV
+485 
-497 KCDSKTYHFEKPYK
+497 
-511 MDDGDYRLEKVDDN
+511 
-525 TYTVIVLA
+525 
-533 DKYVEKYNAVYPGH
+533 
-547 TLFDN
+547 
-552 NTKTIKLVYRY
+552 
-563 GAWTVVG
+563 
-570 SNGVTFNVSCE
+570 
-581 QKYTVTYTDGV
+581 
-592 DGEVIFADQVSY
+592 
-604 KKPGEK
+604 
-610 TPKFRGTPTRTGYKF
+610 
-625 IGWEPAVVGTVTA
+625 
-638 NATYTAQW
+638 
-646 VSISDLDPAPE
+646 
-657 LVSSLYM
+657 
-664 NFQCTNENA
+664 
-673 SHDHRSEMIAIG
+673 
-685 YGIGAGGVI
+685 
-694 VTDAAGNPVYN
+694 
-705 KDGNI
+705 
-710 TAVITFYQDSGFLN
+710 
-724 EYNKRT
+724 
-730 GVAHRYA
+730 
-737 DYEPKTKSVDG
+737 
-748 VLIGEVFH
+748 
-756 MYKKDYPVVFDVVCG
+756 
-771 SLYTVTYKDG
+771 
-781 TNGTVFADDVHSN
+781 
-794 LNANAA
+794 
-800 TPAFVGGTP
+800 
-809 TRPGYVFTGWN
+809 
-820 PAVAATVTGNA
+820 
-831 TYTAVW
+831 
-837 EKDANGNGK
+837 
-846 PDKDEEKYT
+846 
-855 VTYTDGV
+855 
-862 ENEEIFADETY
+862 
-873 SDLLSGTATP
+873 
-883 AFNGT
+883 
-888 PTRKGYAFT
+888 
-897 GWNPAVAATVTG
+897 
-909 NATYAAVWEEAAPP
+909 APP
-923 KPDKPTPPTDEIGGA
+923 KPDKPTAPGE
-938 TVAVKCITGHGDLS
+938 GDLS
-952 WKIDS
+952 GLIGNITVNCTNNAATHTLKSKGYALIAS
-957 STFTVGEVTGD
+957 SYTPSEVAGDAENGYTYTVTINSQKYVEQFDTDTGAAHDPKGVNATVTLKYTDNGWTVESGAPVVFDVACVTEIVPPARPGAEDLSNLKAPVDVTCTTKPETHAAVHFSLRGGTYTIGD
-968 DTTGYTCTVTVQ
+968 VAGNETDGYTCDITVT
-980 AEVYVN
+980 ADKYVARYN
-986 AFNSDKKA
+986 MDY
-994 NGVKHTLADDA
+994 GKHTLTGDNT
-1005 EKTFTMTYVNGA
+1005 KTLTLKYVEGQ
-1017 WTGPTNPAVTFE
+1017 WAVDTPITFPVE
-1029 VKCEEELVPVH
+1029 CEEELFPVH

-1055 VALESQ
+1055 IPLESQ

-1148 GRLYSTTALFG
+1148 GRLYSTTAPFG

-1213 TDGVDGEAFADQA
+1213 TDGVNGEAFANQA

-1231 EDATPAFEGTPT
+1231 EDATPAFEGTPA

-1260 TEDVTYT
+1260 TDNATYT

-1278 AIEGAIGR
+1278 AIEGTIGR

-1310 YTASNV
+1310 YTVSNV

-1341 DMSDA
+1341 DMGDA

-1400 VKIVCDNQNVKHG
+1400 VRIVCDNQNVNHWA
-1413 GKDYKPTQGE
+1413 KDYKPTQGE

-1439 TITVKAAKIIEKY
+1439 TITVKAAKIVEKY
-1452 SSDMG
+1452 GSDFG
-1457 KTHALIVGEQ
+1457 KPHDLIIGEA

-1556 YVAKY
+1556 YVARY

-1576 SKTIELTWNG
+1576 SKTIELIWNG

-1614 GEEVFADVVYNDI
+1614 GEEVFEDVVYKDI
-1627 PYGTNTPAFGTKD
+1627 PYGTSTPAFGTKD
-1640 PTRKGY
+1640 PTREGY
-1646 KFLGWEP
+1646 KFVGWEP
-1653 VVADTVTEN
+1653 EVAETVTKDV
-1662 ATYVAQWEKLYTV
+1662 TYTAKWEKLYTV
-1675 TYTDGAKGKAF
+1675 TYTDGVKGKAF
-1686 EDQVFTDL
+1686 KDQVYKDL
-1694 ESGTKTPEFN
+1694 ESGTDTPKFD
-1704 GTPTRKGYKFLGWE
+1704 GKPTRKGYTFTGWS
-1718 PVVADT
+1718 PKVTDT
-1724 VTENVTYTAPVGRTL
+1724 VTKDVTYVAQWKSTKNGKDNIPKTGDSEIVMVL
-1739 HRYLHRRREGQ
+1739 
-1750 GVQGSGLQ
+1750 GSVLLFSFCGAAAVSVYD
-1758 RS
+1758 RKRKHF

>member
-1 MVCAEFS
+1 MDRQMKGEYFKMKNHGLRRIFSLFLALFMVFTLLPTTALAED
-8 VCFWHCSWSSHFCP
+8 
-22 RLRWQRIRR
+22 
-31 GLTKP
+31 T
-36 SPRPSQWTG
+36 TG
-45 TRRRPIPPAQE
+45 ADETQPKAVVVNEGEKKTDPPAQE
-56 QPKNENPPAPE
+56 QPKDEDPPAPE

-78 GVGGAVFDN
+78 GADGAVFPN
-87 EVHSN
+87 QVYSN
-92 LPSGTATPAFSGSL
+92 LSSGTATPAFSGTP

-120 AETVTADVT
+120 AETVTANVT
-129 YAAKWEEGK
+129 YVAQWEAGK
-138 TGPRRVTLPTIP
+138 TSARRVTVPPIP
-150 GPDVDLAALDTG
+150 DPGVAPAALNTG
-162 HKIDVRFTVLY
+162 HKIDVTFTVLY

-213 DIKAAASRASVNSG
+213 DIKAAAGRASVNSG

-245 LNKSGTTACNKGST
+245 LNKSGTTACNKGTT

-297 ASIRYHSFT
+297 AAIRYHSFT

-316 YVFKGWKAKDGADTI
+316 YVFKGWKANDGSDTI
-331 YAGGALCSVSQQGND
+331 YTGGMTCAVSQYGND

-357 LYAVWEEAVP
+357 LYAVWEEA
-367 SKPEWSDIRRE
+367 
-378 MQKVSVHV
+378 
-386 TCINPDVN
+386 T
-394 HTEKTYS
+394 
-401 YKESNDDTIGSVQD
+401 
-415 SAGSYTCTVTV
+415 
-426 HLGRYRLQYNQD
+426 
-438 FNREHE
+438 
-444 FASSLTADV
+444 
-453 VLQYNGTG
+453 
-461 WVIASA
+461 
-467 LPLELKLTCG
+467 
-477 SAPTPNPP
+477 
-485 GSDVLNSLKVLV
+485 
-497 KCDSKTYHFEKPYK
+497 
-511 MDDGDYRLEKVDDN
+511 
-525 TYTVIVLA
+525 
-533 DKYVEKYNAVYPGH
+533 
-547 TLFDN
+547 
-552 NTKTIKLVYRY
+552 
-563 GAWTVVG
+563 
-570 SNGVTFNVSCE
+570 
-581 QKYTVTYTDGV
+581 
-592 DGEVIFADQVSY
+592 
-604 KKPGEK
+604 
-610 TPKFRGTPTRTGYKF
+610 
-625 IGWEPAVVGTVTA
+625 
-638 NATYTAQW
+638 
-646 VSISDLDPAPE
+646 
-657 LVSSLYM
+657 
-664 NFQCTNENA
+664 
-673 SHDHRSEMIAIG
+673 
-685 YGIGAGGVI
+685 
-694 VTDAAGNPVYN
+694 
-705 KDGNI
+705 
-710 TAVITFYQDSGFLN
+710 
-724 EYNKRT
+724 
-730 GVAHRYA
+730 
-737 DYEPKTKSVDG
+737 
-748 VLIGEVFH
+748 
-756 MYKKDYPVVFDVVCG
+756 
-771 SLYTVTYKDG
+771 
-781 TNGTVFADDVHSN
+781 
-794 LNANAA
+794 
-800 TPAFVGGTP
+800 
-809 TRPGYVFTGWN
+809 
-820 PAVAATVTGNA
+820 
-831 TYTAVW
+831 
-837 EKDANGNGK
+837 
-846 PDKDEEKYT
+846 
-855 VTYTDGV
+855 
-862 ENEEIFADETY
+862 
-873 SDLLSGTATP
+873 
-883 AFNGT
+883 
-888 PTRKGYAFT
+888 
-897 GWNPAVAATVTG
+897 
-909 NATYAAVWEEAAPP
+909 PP
-923 KPDKPTPPTDEIGGA
+923 KPDKPTAPGE
-938 TVAVKCITGHGDLS
+938 GDLS
-952 WKIDS
+952 GLIGNI
-957 STFTVGEVTGD
+957 TVNCTNGKAAHELKAKGYTLISGSYTTGEVKGDAENGYTYTVTINSQKYVEQFDTDTGAAHD
-968 DTTGYTCTVTVQ
+968 PKGINATVTLKHTDNGWAVESGAPVVFNVACVTEIVPPTKPGAEDLAKLEAPVEVACTTKPETHTAASFALIEGTYNIGDVSGNETDGYTCDIIITADEYVTK
-980 AEVYVN
+980 YN
-986 AFNSDKKA
+986 TDF
-994 NGVKHTLADDA
+994 GKHTLTGDNT
-1005 EKTFTMTYVNGA
+1005 KPLTLKYVEGRWVVND
-1017 WTGPTNPAVTFE
+1017 PVTFPVE
-1029 VKCEEELVPVH
+1029 CEEELFPVH

-1055 VALESQ
+1055 IPLESQ

-1072 DIADYYTGNYEFY
+1072 DIADYYTGNYKFY

-1172 TGYTFKFWSREGQNG
+1172 TGYTFKFWSREGQSG

-1207 TYTVTY
+1207 IYTVTYTDGVNGEAFADQVYNVPFEDATPAFDGTPARAGYKFLGWEPTVAETVTENATYVAQWEKLYTVTY
-1213 TDGVDGEAFADQA
+1213 TDGVDEKVFKDDVHSDLEKD
-1226 YTAKY
+1226 TK
-1231 EDATPAFEGTPT
+1231 TPAFSGGTPT

-1295 NVKHGAKAYKVTLGE
+1295 NVNHGEKKYKPTLGE
-1310 YTASNV
+1310 YTVSDV

-1323 YTCTVTVRAAK
+1323 YTCTVTVKAAK
-1334 FIEKYSS
+1334 FIEKYNS
-1341 DMSDA
+1341 DMGDA

-1400 VKIVCDNQNVKHG
+1400 VRIVCDNQHVNHWA
-1413 GKDYKPTQGE
+1413 KDYKPTQGE

-1439 TITVKAAKIIEKY
+1439 TITVKAAKIVEKY
-1452 SSDMG
+1452 GSDFG
-1457 KTHALIVGEQ
+1457 KPHDLIIGEA

-1530 EDTYNVSDPER
+1530 EGTYNVSDPER

-1591 AETSVTFNVKC
+1591 AETSVAFNVKC

-1614 GEEVFADVVYNDI
+1614 GEEVFADVVYKDI
-1627 PYGTNTPAFGTKD
+1627 PYGTGTPAFGTKD
-1640 PTRKGY
+1640 PTREGY
-1646 KFLGWEP
+1646 KFVGWEP
-1653 VVADTVTEN
+1653 EVAETVTKDV
-1662 ATYVAQWEKLYTV
+1662 TYTAKWEKLYTV
-1675 TYTDGAKGKAF
+1675 TYTDGVKGKAF
-1686 EDQVFTDL
+1686 KDQVYKDL
-1694 ESGTKTPEFN
+1694 ESGTDTPKFD
-1704 GTPTRKGYKFLGWE
+1704 GKPTRKGYTFTGWS
-1718 PVVADT
+1718 PKVTDT
-1724 VTENVTYTAPVGRTL
+1724 VTKDVTYVAQWKSVKNGKDNIPKTGDSEIVMVL
-1739 HRYLHRRREGQ
+1739 
-1750 GVQGSGLQ
+1750 GSVLLFSFCGAAAVSVYD
-1758 RS
+1758 RKRKHF

>member
-1 MVCAEFS
+1 M
-8 VCFWHCSWSSHFCP
+8 
-22 RLRWQRIRR
+22 
-31 GLTKP
+31 
-36 SPRPSQWTG
+36 
-45 TRRRPIPPAQE
+45 
-56 QPKNENPPAPE
+56 
-67 EPKTFTVTYTD
+67 
-78 GVGGAVFDN
+78 
-87 EVHSN
+87 
-92 LPSGTATPAFSGSL
+92 
-106 AREGYTF
+106 
-113 AGWNPAV
+113 
-120 AETVTADVT
+120 
-129 YAAKWEEGK
+129 
-138 TGPRRVTLPTIP
+138 
-150 GPDVDLAALDTG
+150 
-162 HKIDVRFTVLY
+162 
-173 VGDEFNIGYNY
+173 
-184 GSSEKTK
+184 
-191 FVCQYKTN
+191 
-199 HSDTAYNN
+199 
-207 HTIAIS
+207 
-213 DIKAAASRASVNSG
+213 
-227 YQIVGWSKESN
+227 
-238 ANPTTWS
+238 
-245 LNKSGTTACNKGST
+245 
-259 IYLVA
+259 
-264 KNPNPTTK
+264 
-272 YTYTLNYDANG
+272 
-283 GTGAPSADSWSTTD
+283 
-297 ASIRYHSFT
+297 
-306 VKNTIPTREG
+306 KNTIPTREG
-316 YVFKGWKAKDGADTI
+316 YVFKGWKANDGSDTI
-331 YAGGALCSVSQQGND
+331 YTGGMTCAVSQYGND

-357 LYAVWEEAVP
+357 LYAVWEEA
-367 SKPEWSDIRRE
+367 
-378 MQKVSVHV
+378 
-386 TCINPDVN
+386 T
-394 HTEKTYS
+394 
-401 YKESNDDTIGSVQD
+401 
-415 SAGSYTCTVTV
+415 
-426 HLGRYRLQYNQD
+426 
-438 FNREHE
+438 
-444 FASSLTADV
+444 
-453 VLQYNGTG
+453 
-461 WVIASA
+461 
-467 LPLELKLTCG
+467 
-477 SAPTPNPP
+477 
-485 GSDVLNSLKVLV
+485 
-497 KCDSKTYHFEKPYK
+497 
-511 MDDGDYRLEKVDDN
+511 
-525 TYTVIVLA
+525 
-533 DKYVEKYNAVYPGH
+533 
-547 TLFDN
+547 
-552 NTKTIKLVYRY
+552 
-563 GAWTVVG
+563 
-570 SNGVTFNVSCE
+570 
-581 QKYTVTYTDGV
+581 
-592 DGEVIFADQVSY
+592 
-604 KKPGEK
+604 
-610 TPKFRGTPTRTGYKF
+610 
-625 IGWEPAVVGTVTA
+625 
-638 NATYTAQW
+638 
-646 VSISDLDPAPE
+646 
-657 LVSSLYM
+657 
-664 NFQCTNENA
+664 
-673 SHDHRSEMIAIG
+673 
-685 YGIGAGGVI
+685 
-694 VTDAAGNPVYN
+694 
-705 KDGNI
+705 
-710 TAVITFYQDSGFLN
+710 
-724 EYNKRT
+724 
-730 GVAHRYA
+730 
-737 DYEPKTKSVDG
+737 
-748 VLIGEVFH
+748 
-756 MYKKDYPVVFDVVCG
+756 
-771 SLYTVTYKDG
+771 
-781 TNGTVFADDVHSN
+781 
-794 LNANAA
+794 
-800 TPAFVGGTP
+800 
-809 TRPGYVFTGWN
+809 
-820 PAVAATVTGNA
+820 
-831 TYTAVW
+831 
-837 EKDANGNGK
+837 
-846 PDKDEEKYT
+846 
-855 VTYTDGV
+855 
-862 ENEEIFADETY
+862 
-873 SDLLSGTATP
+873 
-883 AFNGT
+883 
-888 PTRKGYAFT
+888 
-897 GWNPAVAATVTG
+897 
-909 NATYAAVWEEAAPP
+909 PP
-923 KPDKPTPPTDEIGGA
+923 KPDKPTAPGE
-938 TVAVKCITGHGDLS
+938 GDLS
-952 WKIDS
+952 GLIGNI
-957 STFTVGEVTGD
+957 TVNCTNGKAAHELKAKGYTLISGSYTTNEVAGD
-968 DTTGYTCTVTVQ
+968 AENGYTCTVTINSQKYVEQ
-980 AEVYVN
+980 FDTNTRTVHDPKGVN
-986 AFNSDKKA
+986 ATVTLKYTDNGWTVESGAPVVFDVACVTEIVPPARPGAEDLSNLKAPVDVTCTTKPETHAAVHFSLRGGTYTIGDVAGNETDGYTCDITVTADKYVA
-994 NGVKHTLADDA
+994 RYNMDYGKHTLTGDNT
-1005 EKTFTMTYVNGA
+1005 KTLTLKYVEGQ
-1017 WTGPTNPAVTFE
+1017 WAVDTPITFPVE
-1029 VKCEEELVPVH
+1029 CEEDLFPVH

-1045 NGDTSKAYKD
+1045 NGNTTTAYKD
-1055 VALESQ
+1055 IALESQ

-1085 GWYDDGAWNNYKA
+1085 GWYDDGLFNIYKSD
-1098 NPANPPAGLK
+1098 PANPPAGLK

-1148 GRLYSTTALFG
+1148 GRLHSTTALFG

-1213 TDGVDGEAFADQA
+1213 TDGVNGEAFADQA

-1231 EDATPAFEGTPT
+1231 EDATPAFEGTPARAGYKFLGWEPTVAETVTENATYVAQWEKLYTVTYTDGVGEKAFKDDVHSDLEKDTPTPAFSGGTPT

-1260 TEDVTYT
+1260 TDNVTYT

-1310 YTASNV
+1310 YTVSNV

-1400 VKIVCDNQNVKHG
+1400 VKIVCDNQNVNHW

-1467 AEKTVELKWD
+1467 AEKAVELKWD

-1704 GTPTRKGYKFLGWE
+1704 GTPTRKGYKFAGWE
-1718 PVVADT
+1718 PVVSET
-1724 VTENVTYTAPVGRTL
+1724 VTENVTYTAQWEELYTVT
-1739 HRYLHRRREGQ
+1739 YTD
-1750 GVQGSGLQ
+1750 GVKGKAFKDQVYSDLESGTATPKFDGKPKRSGYTFTGWSPKVTDTVTKDVTYVAQWKSTKNGKDNVPKTGDSEIVMVLGSVLLFSFCGAAAVSVYD
-1758 RS
+1758 RKRKHF

>member
-1 MVCAEFS
+1 MQTVCASGMDHQMKGEYFKMKNHGLRRIFS
-8 VCFWHCSWSSHFCP
+8 LLLALFMVFTLLP
-22 RLRWQRIRR
+22 TTALAED
-31 GLTKP
+31 T
-36 SPRPSQWTG
+36 TG
-45 TRRRPIPPAQE
+45 ADETQPKTVVVDEGEKKTDPPAQE

-78 GVGGAVFDN
+78 GADGAVFDN
-87 EVHSN
+87 DVHSN

-113 AGWNPAV
+113 VGWNPAV

-138 TGPRRVTLPTIP
+138 TNARRVPLPTIP
-150 GPDVDLAALDTG
+150 KPDPAPADLNTG

-213 DIKAAASRASVNSG
+213 DIKAAAGRASVNSG

-306 VKNTIPTREG
+306 VKNTVPTREG
-316 YVFKGWKAKDGADTI
+316 YVFKGWKANDGSDTI
-331 YAGGALCSVSQQGND
+331 YTGGMTCAVSQYGND

-357 LYAVWEEAVP
+357 LYAVWEEA
-367 SKPEWSDIRRE
+367 
-378 MQKVSVHV
+378 
-386 TCINPDVN
+386 
-394 HTEKTYS
+394 
-401 YKESNDDTIGSVQD
+401 
-415 SAGSYTCTVTV
+415 
-426 HLGRYRLQYNQD
+426 
-438 FNREHE
+438 
-444 FASSLTADV
+444 
-453 VLQYNGTG
+453 
-461 WVIASA
+461 
-467 LPLELKLTCG
+467 
-477 SAPTPNPP
+477 
-485 GSDVLNSLKVLV
+485 
-497 KCDSKTYHFEKPYK
+497 
-511 MDDGDYRLEKVDDN
+511 
-525 TYTVIVLA
+525 
-533 DKYVEKYNAVYPGH
+533 
-547 TLFDN
+547 
-552 NTKTIKLVYRY
+552 
-563 GAWTVVG
+563 
-570 SNGVTFNVSCE
+570 
-581 QKYTVTYTDGV
+581 
-592 DGEVIFADQVSY
+592 
-604 KKPGEK
+604 
-610 TPKFRGTPTRTGYKF
+610 
-625 IGWEPAVVGTVTA
+625 
-638 NATYTAQW
+638 
-646 VSISDLDPAPE
+646 
-657 LVSSLYM
+657 
-664 NFQCTNENA
+664 
-673 SHDHRSEMIAIG
+673 
-685 YGIGAGGVI
+685 
-694 VTDAAGNPVYN
+694 
-705 KDGNI
+705 
-710 TAVITFYQDSGFLN
+710 
-724 EYNKRT
+724 
-730 GVAHRYA
+730 
-737 DYEPKTKSVDG
+737 
-748 VLIGEVFH
+748 
-756 MYKKDYPVVFDVVCG
+756 
-771 SLYTVTYKDG
+771 
-781 TNGTVFADDVHSN
+781 
-794 LNANAA
+794 
-800 TPAFVGGTP
+800 
-809 TRPGYVFTGWN
+809 
-820 PAVAATVTGNA
+820 
-831 TYTAVW
+831 
-837 EKDANGNGK
+837 
-846 PDKDEEKYT
+846 
-855 VTYTDGV
+855 
-862 ENEEIFADETY
+862 
-873 SDLLSGTATP
+873 
-883 AFNGT
+883 
-888 PTRKGYAFT
+888 
-897 GWNPAVAATVTG
+897 
-909 NATYAAVWEEAAPP
+909 APP
-923 KPDKPTPPTDEIGGA
+923 KPDKPTAPGE
-938 TVAVKCITGHGDLS
+938 GDLS
-952 WKIDS
+952 GLIGQI
-957 STFTVGEVTGD
+957 TVNCTNGKAAHELKTKGYTLISGSYTTSEVAGD
-968 DTTGYTCTVTVQ
+968 AENGYTCTVTINSQKYVEQ
-980 AEVYVN
+980 FDTDTGAAHTPKDAAATVTLKHTDNGWAVERGVPVVFNVVCVTEIVPPAKPGAEDLANLEAPVEVVCTTKPETHAAAHFSLGDGTYTIGDVAGNKTDGYTCDITVTADRYVWWYN
-986 AFNSDKKA
+986 LDY
-994 NGVKHTLADDA
+994 GKHTLTGDNT
-1005 EKTFTMTYVNGA
+1005 KTLTLKYVEGQ
-1017 WTGPTNPAVTFE
+1017 WAVDTPITFPVE
-1029 VKCEEELVPVH
+1029 CEEELFPVH

-1055 VALESQ
+1055 IPLESQ

-1148 GRLYSTTALFG
+1148 GRLYSTTAPFG
-1159 STLPTADAPTPTR
+1159 STHPTADAPTPTR

-1213 TDGVDGEAFADQA
+1213 TDGVNGEAFADQT

-1231 EDATPAFEGTPT
+1231 EDATPTFEGTPA

-1260 TEDVTYT
+1260 TDNATYT

-1310 YTASNV
+1310 YTVSDV

-1341 DMSDA
+1341 DMGDA

-1400 VKIVCDNQNVKHG
+1400 VKIVCDNQNVNHW

-1439 TITVKAAKIIEKY
+1439 TITVKAAKIVEKY
-1452 SSDMG
+1452 GSDFG
-1457 KTHALIVGEQ
+1457 KPHDLIIGEA

-1503 ELKGLGI
+1503 DLKELGI
-1510 NAKVDCTTTT
+1510 DAKVHCATTTVHT
-1520 AHNGKSYTLI
+1520 DATYALI
-1530 EDTYNVSDPER
+1530 ESTYEISDPAR
-1541 KGTAYTCILTVNAKD
+1541 KGTVYTCTLTVKAKD

-1576 SKTIELTWNG
+1576 SKAIELTWNG

-1614 GEEVFADVVYNDI
+1614 GEEVFADVVYKDI
-1627 PYGTNTPAFGTKD
+1627 PYGTSTPAFGTKD
-1640 PTRKGY
+1640 PTREGY
-1646 KFLGWEP
+1646 KFVGWEP
-1653 VVADTVTEN
+1653 EVAE
-1662 ATYVAQWEKLYTV
+1662 
-1675 TYTDGAKGKAF
+1675 
-1686 EDQVFTDL
+1686 
-1694 ESGTKTPEFN
+1694 
-1704 GTPTRKGYKFLGWE
+1704 
-1718 PVVADT
+1718 T
-1724 VTENVTYTAPVGRTL
+1724 VTENVTYTAKWEELYTVT
-1739 HRYLHRRREGQ
+1739 YTD
-1750 GVQGSGLQ
+1750 GVKGKAFKDQVYSDLEAGTATPKFDGKPTRKGYTFTGWSPKVTDTVTKDVTYVAQWKSMKNGKDNIPKTGDSDIVMVLGSVLLFSFCGAAAVSVYD
-1758 RS
+1758 RKRKHF

>member
-1 MVCAEFS
+1 M
-8 VCFWHCSWSSHFCP
+8 
-22 RLRWQRIRR
+22 
-31 GLTKP
+31 
-36 SPRPSQWTG
+36 
-45 TRRRPIPPAQE
+45 
-56 QPKNENPPAPE
+56 
-67 EPKTFTVTYTD
+67 
-78 GVGGAVFDN
+78 
-87 EVHSN
+87 
-92 LPSGTATPAFSGSL
+92 
-106 AREGYTF
+106 
-113 AGWNPAV
+113 
-120 AETVTADVT
+120 
-129 YAAKWEEGK
+129 
-138 TGPRRVTLPTIP
+138 
-150 GPDVDLAALDTG
+150 DTG

-213 DIKAAASRASVNSG
+213 DIKAAAGRASVNSG

-297 ASIRYHSFT
+297 AAIRYHSFT

-316 YVFKGWKAKDGADTI
+316 YVFKGWKANDGSDTI
-331 YAGGALCSVSQQGND
+331 YTGGMTCAVSQYGND

-357 LYAVWEEAVP
+357 LYAVWEEDAPAQPTPLDEAGVKALLGENAVQIICTNAQIGHG
-367 SKPEWSDIRRE
+367 SKTFGLIDGTFTVHQSNNRCEVVINGFSSYMSEFDAAVSVPAGTHITDNSMAGQNRTKINLVWSDG
-378 MQKVSVHV
+378 KWTAADAPAKYHV
-386 TCINPDVN
+386 LCSLQPVEPTTPGEGDLENI
-394 HTEKTYS
+394 EKLVRIVCDRNIHDA
-401 YKESNDDTIGSVQD
+401 KEYGVI
-415 SAGSYTCTVTV
+415 AGSCEFGGIDMTGDVPTCPVTIRAAKYV
-426 HLGRYRLQYNQD
+426 
-438 FNREHE
+438 E
-444 FASSLTADV
+444 A
-453 VLQYNGTG
+453 YNGTIG
-461 WVIASA
+461 VEHTITGDTERPLLLAWDANNNVWRPMTDTPVTFTVICPPAKPGAEDLAKLEAPVEVACTTKPETHTAASFA
-467 LPLELKLTCG
+467 LIEG
-477 SAPTPNPP
+477 
-485 GSDVLNSLKVLV
+485 
-497 KCDSKTYHFEKPYK
+497 
-511 MDDGDYRLEKVDDN
+511 
-525 TYTVIVLA
+525 TYTVGDTFGNETDGYTCDIIITA
-533 DKYVEKYNAVYPGH
+533 DEYVTKYNTDFGKHTLTGDNTKPLTLKYVEGRWVVNAP
-547 TLFDN
+547 
-552 NTKTIKLVYRY
+552 
-563 GAWTVVG
+563 
-570 SNGVTFNVSCE
+570 VTF
-581 QKYTVTYTDGV
+581 
-592 DGEVIFADQVSY
+592 
-604 KKPGEK
+604 
-610 TPKFRGTPTRTGYKF
+610 
-625 IGWEPAVVGTVTA
+625 
-638 NATYTAQW
+638 
-646 VSISDLDPAPE
+646 
-657 LVSSLYM
+657 
-664 NFQCTNENA
+664 
-673 SHDHRSEMIAIG
+673 
-685 YGIGAGGVI
+685 
-694 VTDAAGNPVYN
+694 PV
-705 KDGNI
+705 
-710 TAVITFYQDSGFLN
+710 
-724 EYNKRT
+724 E
-730 GVAHRYA
+730 
-737 DYEPKTKSVDG
+737 
-748 VLIGEVFH
+748 
-756 MYKKDYPVVFDVVCG
+756 
-771 SLYTVTYKDG
+771 
-781 TNGTVFADDVHSN
+781 
-794 LNANAA
+794 
-800 TPAFVGGTP
+800 
-809 TRPGYVFTGWN
+809 
-820 PAVAATVTGNA
+820 
-831 TYTAVW
+831 
-837 EKDANGNGK
+837 
-846 PDKDEEKYT
+846 
-855 VTYTDGV
+855 
-862 ENEEIFADETY
+862 
-873 SDLLSGTATP
+873 
-883 AFNGT
+883 
-888 PTRKGYAFT
+888 
-897 GWNPAVAATVTG
+897 
-909 NATYAAVWEEAAPP
+909 
-923 KPDKPTPPTDEIGGA
+923 
-938 TVAVKCITGHGDLS
+938 
-952 WKIDS
+952 
-957 STFTVGEVTGD
+957 
-968 DTTGYTCTVTVQ
+968 
-980 AEVYVN
+980 
-986 AFNSDKKA
+986 
-994 NGVKHTLADDA
+994 
-1005 EKTFTMTYVNGA
+1005 
-1017 WTGPTNPAVTFE
+1017 
-1029 VKCEEELVPVH
+1029 CEEELFPVH

-1055 VALESQ
+1055 IALESQ

-1072 DIADYYTGNYEFY
+1072 DIADYYTGNYKFY

-1135 ALRDFQNDHSKTE
+1135 AWRDYQNDHSKTE

-1213 TDGVDGEAFADQA
+1213 TDGVNGEAFADQA

-1231 EDATPAFEGTPT
+1231 EDATPAFEGTPARKGYKFLGWEPTVAETVTENATYVAQWEKLYTVTYTDGVDGKAFKDDVHSDLEKDTPTPAFSGDTPT

-1310 YTASNV
+1310 YTVSNV

-1400 VKIVCDNQNVKHG
+1400 VRIVCDNQNVNHWA
-1413 GKDYKPTQGE
+1413 KDYKPTQGE

-1439 TITVKAAKIIEKY
+1439 TITVKAAKIVEKY
-1452 SSDMG
+1452 GSDFG
-1457 KTHALIVGEQ
+1457 KPHDLIIGEA

-1503 ELKGLGI
+1503 DLKELGI
-1510 NAKVDCTTTT
+1510 DAKVHCATTT
-1520 AHNGKSYTLI
+1520 AHTDATYALI
-1530 EDTYNVSDPER
+1530 GGTYEISNPAR
-1541 KGTAYTCILTVNAKD
+1541 KGTVYTCTLTVKAKD

-1614 GEEVFADVVYNDI
+1614 GEEVFEDVVYNDI

-1675 TYTDGAKGKAF
+1675 TYTDGVKGKAF
-1686 EDQVFTDL
+1686 KDQVYSDL
-1694 ESGTKTPEFN
+1694 ESGADTPKFD
-1704 GTPTRKGYKFLGWE
+1704 GKPTRKGYTFTGWS
-1718 PVVADT
+1718 PKVTDT
-1724 VTENVTYTAPVGRTL
+1724 VTKDVTYVAQWKSVKNGKDNIPKTGDSEIVMVL
-1739 HRYLHRRREGQ
+1739 
-1750 GVQGSGLQ
+1750 GSVLLFSFCGAAAVSVYD
-1758 RS
+1758 RKRKHF

>member
-1 MVCAEFS
+1 MMKNHGLRRIFSLFLALFMVFTLLPTTALAED
-8 VCFWHCSWSSHFCP
+8 
-22 RLRWQRIRR
+22 
-31 GLTKP
+31 T
-36 SPRPSQWTG
+36 TG
-45 TRRRPIPPAQE
+45 ADGTQPKTVAVDEGEKKTDPPAQE

-78 GVGGAVFDN
+78 GADGAVFDN

-113 AGWNPAV
+113 VGWNPAV

-129 YAAKWEEGK
+129 YAAKWEAGK
-138 TGPRRVTLPTIP
+138 TNARRVTVPPIP
-150 GPDVDLAALDTG
+150 DPGVAPAALNTG

-184 GSSEKTK
+184 GSSEKTQ

-199 HSDTAYNN
+199 HSDTASTN

-213 DIKAAASRASVNSG
+213 DIKAAAGRASVNSG

-245 LNKSGTTACNKGST
+245 LNKSGTTACNKGTT

-297 ASIRYHSFT
+297 AAIRYHSFT

-316 YVFKGWKAKDGADTI
+316 YVFKGWKANDGSDTI
-331 YAGGALCSVSQQGND
+331 YTGGTLCSVSQYGND

-357 LYAVWEEAVP
+357 LYAVWEEDAPAQPTPLDEAGVKALLGENAVQIICTNTQISHG
-367 SKPEWSDIRRE
+367 SKTFGLIDGTFTVHQSNNRCEVVINSFSPYVNEFNAAVSVPAGTHITDNSMAGQNRTKINLVWSDG
-378 MQKVSVHV
+378 KWTAADAPAKYHV
-386 TCINPDVN
+386 LCSSQPAEPTAPGEGDLENI
-394 HTEKTYS
+394 EKLVRIVCDRNIHDA
-401 YKESNDDTIGSVQD
+401 KEYGVI
-415 SAGSYTCTVTV
+415 AGSCEFGDIDMTGDVPTCPVTIQAAEYV
-426 HLGRYRLQYNQD
+426 K
-438 FNREHE
+438 
-444 FASSLTADV
+444 A
-453 VLQYNGTG
+453 YNGTIG
-461 WVIASA
+461 VEHTITGDTERLLILAWDANNNVWRPMTDTPVTFTVICPPAKPGA
-467 LPLELKLTCG
+467 EDLAKLEAPVDVTCTTKPETH
-477 SAPTPNPP
+477 AA
-485 GSDVLNSLKVLV
+485 VHFSLR
-497 KCDSKTYHFEKPYK
+497 
-511 MDDGDYRLEKVDDN
+511 GG
-525 TYTVIVLA
+525 TYTIGDVAGNETDGYTCDITVTA
-533 DKYVEKYNAVYPGH
+533 DKYVARYNMDYGKH
-547 TLFDN
+547 TLTGD
-552 NTKTIKLVYRY
+552 NTKTL
-563 GAWTVVG
+563 TL
-570 SNGVTFNVSCE
+570 
-581 QKYTVTYTDGV
+581 KYVEGQWAV
-592 DGEVIFADQVSY
+592 D
-604 KKPGEK
+604 
-610 TPKFRGTPTRTGYKF
+610 TP
-625 IGWEPAVVGTVTA
+625 
-638 NATYTAQW
+638 
-646 VSISDLDPAPE
+646 
-657 LVSSLYM
+657 
-664 NFQCTNENA
+664 
-673 SHDHRSEMIAIG
+673 
-685 YGIGAGGVI
+685 
-694 VTDAAGNPVYN
+694 
-705 KDGNI
+705 
-710 TAVITFYQDSGFLN
+710 ITF
-724 EYNKRT
+724 
-730 GVAHRYA
+730 
-737 DYEPKTKSVDG
+737 
-748 VLIGEVFH
+748 
-756 MYKKDYPVVFDVVCG
+756 PV
-771 SLYTVTYKDG
+771 
-781 TNGTVFADDVHSN
+781 
-794 LNANAA
+794 
-800 TPAFVGGTP
+800 
-809 TRPGYVFTGWN
+809 
-820 PAVAATVTGNA
+820 
-831 TYTAVW
+831 
-837 EKDANGNGK
+837 E
-846 PDKDEEKYT
+846 
-855 VTYTDGV
+855 
-862 ENEEIFADETY
+862 
-873 SDLLSGTATP
+873 
-883 AFNGT
+883 
-888 PTRKGYAFT
+888 
-897 GWNPAVAATVTG
+897 
-909 NATYAAVWEEAAPP
+909 
-923 KPDKPTPPTDEIGGA
+923 
-938 TVAVKCITGHGDLS
+938 
-952 WKIDS
+952 
-957 STFTVGEVTGD
+957 
-968 DTTGYTCTVTVQ
+968 
-980 AEVYVN
+980 
-986 AFNSDKKA
+986 
-994 NGVKHTLADDA
+994 
-1005 EKTFTMTYVNGA
+1005 
-1017 WTGPTNPAVTFE
+1017 
-1029 VKCEEELVPVH
+1029 CEEDLFPVH

-1045 NGDTSKAYKD
+1045 NGNTTTAYKD
-1055 VALESQ
+1055 IALESQ

-1085 GWYDDGAWNNYKA
+1085 GWYDDGLFNIYKSD
-1098 NPANPPAGLK
+1098 PANPPAGLK

-1213 TDGVDGEAFADQA
+1213 TDGVNGEAFADQA

-1231 EDATPAFEGTPT
+1231 EDATPAFEGTPARAGYKFLGWEPTVAETVTENATYVAQWEKLYTVTYTDGVDGKAFKDDVHSDLEKDTPTPAFSGDTPT

-1295 NVKHGAKAYKVTLGE
+1295 NVNHGEKKYKPTLGE
-1310 YTASNV
+1310 YTVSNV

-1341 DMSDA
+1341 DMSNA

-1400 VKIVCDNQNVKHG
+1400 VKIVCDNQNVNHW

-1467 AEKTVELKWD
+1467 AEKAVELKWN

-1602 ELLTVTY
+1602 ELLIVTY

-1614 GEEVFADVVYNDI
+1614 GEEVFEDVVYKDI
-1627 PYGTNTPAFGTKD
+1627 PYGTSTPAFGTKD
-1640 PTRKGY
+1640 PTREGY
-1646 KFLGWEP
+1646 KFVGWEP
-1653 VVADTVTEN
+1653 EVAETVTKN
-1662 ATYVAQWEKLYTV
+1662 VTYTAKWEKLYTV
-1675 TYTDGAKGKAF
+1675 TYTDGVKGKAF
-1686 EDQVFTDL
+1686 KDQVYKDL
-1694 ESGTKTPEFN
+1694 ESGTDTPKFD
-1704 GTPTRKGYKFLGWE
+1704 GKPTRKGYTFTGWS
-1718 PVVADT
+1718 PKVTDT
-1724 VTENVTYTAPVGRTL
+1724 VTKDVTYVAQWKSLKNGKDNIPKTGDSEIVMVL
-1739 HRYLHRRREGQ
+1739 
-1750 GVQGSGLQ
+1750 GSVLLFSFCGAAAVSVYD
-1758 RS
+1758 RKRKHF